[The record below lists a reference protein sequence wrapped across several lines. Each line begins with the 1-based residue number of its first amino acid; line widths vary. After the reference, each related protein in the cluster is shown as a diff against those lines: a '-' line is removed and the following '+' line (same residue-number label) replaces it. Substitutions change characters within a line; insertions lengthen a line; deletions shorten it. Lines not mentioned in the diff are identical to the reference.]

1 MKERNEKRPACKKGI
16 VPIVVLLTI
25 GFVVNIACG
34 IFYSAITPFMTANLN
49 PLLTGQKQ
57 VTTGQNLT
65 VEQAAEQSRAMAQ
78 ELVQEGAV
86 LLKDQD
92 NALPLAEGTAVN
104 LFGYGSVDPIYGGS
118 GSGASD
124 TSSNIDL
131 VTGLT
136 NAGFT
141 VNQELVDFYKKSGV
155 SRAAQ
160 KGFEGSNFTPAEVP
174 AAQYTDEL
182 LQNAKAFS
190 DVAIVTFSRVGG
202 EGGDLPQD
210 MYAAGYSKTDDGRH
224 YLELTQDEEDLL
236 ALIKAQGFGKVIVLV
251 NSSNAMELGFLE
263 DDAID
268 AALWIGSLGS
278 TGFNAVGEIL
288 SGKVNPSGRLS
299 DTYAY
304 DLTSSPAYWNAG
316 DFTYSNLNHHY
327 VEYAEG
333 IYVGYRFYETR
344 YVDNTTGL
352 CDEAAYAKAVQY
364 PFGYGLSYTTFE
376 QSIADYKTTD
386 SAIEMTV
393 EVKNT
398 GAVAGKDVVQV
409 YYTAPYTIGGI
420 EKSHVVLAGFA
431 KTDLLQPGASEK
443 VTITFAPENMASY
456 DETGAKA
463 YVLEAGTYQI
473 KLMNNA
479 HDVIDQREYEVPAT
493 ITYSGDN
500 ARSTDL
506 VAATNEFE
514 DVAQGQIQQYVSR
527 ADWEGTLPTARTD
540 GKTASAET
548 VAAKENTLVYE
559 NNDSDQPITMAD
571 HGLTLEDMTGLDYD
585 DPKWNDL
592 LEQLSVDDMTTMIA
606 NGGWSTPEIT
616 SVGKPATNDL
626 DGPAGI
632 NSLVSSLKGVSF
644 PSEVIVGSSWNTDLA
659 QRFGTAFGA
668 EAAANHVVGLYAPG
682 MNIHRTP
689 FSGRNFEYYSED
701 GLLSGKM
708 GAAMVQ
714 GVDSQGVYTYIKHFA
729 LNDQESNRLS
739 ISVWANE
746 QSIREIYLKPFE
758 LSVKEGGTTA
768 VMSSYSRL
776 GNTWAGASKA
786 LLTDV
791 LRNEWG
797 FHGMVVTD
805 SAMGNTNWMDVNL
818 AIRAGGDMMLCLMGV
833 NLDSSSNT
841 AQQAMRRAC
850 HNILYTQ
857 ANSIAIAAAVDNTPY
872 WLILLAIV
880 DSILLIAIVLL
891 ILKRIPAG
899 KKLGKGAKAGICV
912 GIAAVVALVFFRS
925 GSAPAAAAS
934 SESAA
939 ASETA
944 ESTAAP
950 AEEEVKDGVFM
961 ELSQT
966 DAGGWLGCHVYL
978 MQDGSYSV
986 TYDYNAENAGVESEK
1001 GTYEIGAD
1009 GTLTLTA
1016 EDGTVHTAA
1025 TAANADGT
1033 ISYTLEI
1040 TEGNTSVVCNPTG
1053 TLDPNAASAAPA
1065 EPVVEG
1071 LFMELSQT
1079 DAGGWLGCHVYLM
1092 QDGSYSVTY
1101 DYTADNTGIEGEKG
1115 TYAIGADGTLTLT
1128 AADGTEHTAA
1138 AAANAD
1144 GTISYTLE
1152 ITEPN
1157 TSVVCNPTG
1166 TLDPNAASAA
1176 PAEPAMEGLLVELS
1190 QKDADG
1196 WLGCHIYLMEDGT
1209 FSVAYD
1215 YTADNIGIEAA
1226 KGTYADN
1233 GDGTLTLT
1241 SDSGEEITVTVTD
1254 NGDGTKTYSAE
1265 VTEAN
1270 TSIVCNPTGK
1280 H

>member
-1 MKERNEKRPACKKGI
+1 MKERNEKRPPRKKGI
-16 VPIVVLLTI
+16 VPIAVLLTI
-25 GFVVNIACG
+25 GLVVNIACG
-34 IFYSAITPFMTANLN
+34 IFYSAITPFMTANFN

-57 VTTGQNLT
+57 VTTGQSLT

-86 LLKDQD
+86 LLKDQN

-174 AAQYTDEL
+174 AAQYTDTL

-190 DVAIVTFSRVGG
+190 DVAIVTISRVGG

-263 DDAID
+263 DDSID

-304 DLTSSPAYWNAG
+304 DLTTAPAYWNAG
-316 DFTYSNLNHHY
+316 DFTYSNLKHHY

-344 YVDNTTGL
+344 YVDNTTGV

-431 KTDLLQPGASEK
+431 KTSLLQPGASEK
-443 VTITFAPENMASY
+443 VTITFAPEDMASY

-473 KLMNNA
+473 KLMRNA

-514 DVAQGQIQQYVSR
+514 DVAQGQIKQYVSR

-548 VAAKENTLVYE
+548 VAAKENAPVYE
-559 NNDSDQPITMAD
+559 NNDSDQPITFAD

-592 LEQLSVDDMTTMIA
+592 LEQLSVDDMTNMIS
-606 NGGWSTPEIT
+606 NGGWSTPEVA

-632 NSLVSSLKGVSF
+632 NSLVSNLKGVSF

-805 SAMGNTNWMDVNL
+805 SAMGNTSWMDINL
-818 AIRAGGDMMLCLMGV
+818 ALRAGGDMMLCLMGV
-833 NLDSSSNT
+833 KLDSSSNT

-891 ILKRIPAG
+891 LLKRIPVS

-912 GIAAVVALVFFRS
+912 GIVAVVALVFWALFFRS

-934 SESAA
+934 SESVA

-944 ESTAAP
+944 ESTAAS
-950 AEEEVKDGVFM
+950 EEATDGLFM

-986 TYDYNAENAGVESEK
+986 TYDYNAENAGVEGEK

-1025 TAANADGT
+1025 AAANADGT
-1033 ISYTLEI
+1033 ISYTLEF
-1040 TEGNTSVVCNPTG
+1040 TESNTSVVCNPTG

-1065 EPVVEG
+1065 MEG
-1071 LFMELSQT
+1071 LFMELSQK

-1092 QDGSYSVTY
+1092 EDGSYSVTY
-1101 DYTADNTGIEGEKG
+1101 DYNAENAGVEGEKG
-1115 TYAIGADGTLTLT
+1115 TYEIGADGTLTLT
-1128 AADGTEHTAA
+1128 AEDGTVHTAA

-1152 ITEPN
+1152 FTESN

-1166 TLDPNAASAA
+1166 TLDPSAASAA
-1176 PAEPAMEGLLVELS
+1176 PAMEGLLVELS
-1190 QKDADG
+1190 QKDAGG

-1215 YTADNIGIEAA
+1215 YTADNTGIEAA
-1226 KGTYADN
+1226 KGTYVDN

-1241 SDSGEEITVTVTD
+1241 ADSGEEITVTVTD
-1254 NGDGTKTYSAE
+1254 NGDGTKTYAAE
-1265 VTEAN
+1265 VTEVN

-1280 H
+1280 R

>member
-1 MKERNEKRPACKKGI
+1 MKERNKERRTRKKGI
-16 VPIVVLLTI
+16 VPIAVLLTI
-25 GFVVNIACG
+25 GLVVNIACG
-34 IFYSAITPFMTANLN
+34 MFYSAITPFMTANLN

-57 VTTGQNLT
+57 VTTGQSLT

-86 LLKDQD
+86 LLKDQN

-136 NAGFT
+136 NAGFS

-174 AAQYTDEL
+174 AEKYTDTL

-190 DVAIVTFSRVGG
+190 DVAIVTISRVGG

-210 MYAAGYSKTDDGRH
+210 MYAAGYSKTDDGKH

-236 ALIKAQGFGKVIVLV
+236 ALVKAQGFDKVIVLI

-304 DLTSSPAYWNAG
+304 DLTSAPAYWNAG
-316 DFTYSNLNHHY
+316 DFTYANLKHHY

-344 YVDNTTGL
+344 YVDNTTGV

-431 KTDLLQPGASEK
+431 KTGLLQPGASEK
-443 VTITFAPENMASY
+443 VTITFAPEDMASY

-514 DVAQGQIQQYVSR
+514 DVAQGQIKQYVSR
-527 ADWEGTLPTARTD
+527 ADWEGTLPTTRTD
-540 GKTASAET
+540 GKAASPET
-548 VAAKENTLVYE
+548 VAAKENTPVYE
-559 NNDSDQPITMAD
+559 NNDSDQPITIAD

-592 LEQLSVDDMTTMIA
+592 LEQLSVDDMTNMIS
-606 NGGWSTPEIT
+606 NGGWSTPEVA

-632 NSLVSSLKGVSF
+632 NSLVSNLKGVSF

-805 SAMGNTNWMDVNL
+805 SAMGNTGWMDVNL

-833 NLDSSSNT
+833 KLDSSSNT

-891 ILKRIPAG
+891 ILKHIPAG

-912 GIAAVVALVFFRS
+912 GIVAVVALVFWAMFFRS
-925 GSAPAAAAS
+925 SSSAPTAAAS

-944 ESTAAP
+944 ESTAAS
-950 AEEEVKDGVFM
+950 EEAKDGVFM
-961 ELSQT
+961 ELSQK

-978 MQDGSYSV
+978 MEDGTYSVTYDYNAENTGVEGEKGTYQIGADGTLILTAEDGTVHTATAAANADGTITSTVEITESNTSVVCNPTGTFDPSAASAAPAMEGLLVELSQKDAGGWLGCHGYLMEDGSYTV
-986 TYDYNAENAGVESEK
+986 TYDYNAENAGVEGEK
-1001 GTYEIGAD
+1001 GTYE
-1009 GTLTLTA
+1009 
-1016 EDGTVHTAA
+1016 
-1025 TAANADGT
+1025 
-1033 ISYTLEI
+1033 
-1040 TEGNTSVVCNPTG
+1040 
-1053 TLDPNAASAAPA
+1053 
-1065 EPVVEG
+1065 
-1071 LFMELSQT
+1071 
-1079 DAGGWLGCHVYLM
+1079 
-1092 QDGSYSVTY
+1092 
-1101 DYTADNTGIEGEKG
+1101 
-1115 TYAIGADGTLTLT
+1115 IGADGTLTLT
-1128 AADGTEHTAA
+1128 AADGTEHTAT
-1138 AAANAD
+1138 AAANPD
-1144 GTISYTLE
+1144 GTITYTVEL
-1152 ITEPN
+1152 TEAN

-1166 TLDPNAASAA
+1166 TFDPSAAS
-1176 PAEPAMEGLLVELS
+1176 AEPAMEGLLVELS
-1190 QKDADG
+1190 QKDAGG
-1196 WLGCHIYLMEDGT
+1196 WLGCHIYLMEDGS
-1209 FSVAYD
+1209 FSVTYD
-1215 YTADNIGIEAA
+1215 YTADNTGIEAA

-1241 SDSGEEITVTVTD
+1241 ADSGDAITVTVTD
-1254 NGDGTKTYSAE
+1254 NGDGTKTYAAE

>member
-1 MKERNEKRPACKKGI
+1 MKERNEKRPPRKKGI
-16 VPIVVLLTI
+16 VPIAVLLTI
-25 GFVVNIACG
+25 GLVVNIACG
-34 IFYSAITPFMTANLN
+34 IFYSAITPFMTANFN

-57 VTTGQNLT
+57 VTTGQSLT

-86 LLKDQD
+86 LLKDQN

-131 VTGLT
+131 VTGLV

-174 AAQYTDEL
+174 AEKYTDTL

-190 DVAIVTFSRVGG
+190 DVAIVTISRVGG

-304 DLTSSPAYWNAG
+304 DLTTAPAYWNAG
-316 DFTYSNLNHHY
+316 DFTYSNLKHHY

-344 YVDNTTGL
+344 YVDNTTGV

-431 KTDLLQPGASEK
+431 KTSLLQPGASEK
-443 VTITFAPENMASY
+443 VTVTFAPEDMASY

-514 DVAQGQIQQYVSR
+514 DVAQGQIKQYVSR

-548 VAAKENTLVYE
+548 VAAKENTPVYE
-559 NNDSDQPITMAD
+559 NNDSDQPITIAD

-592 LEQLSVDDMTTMIA
+592 LEQLSVDDMTNMIS
-606 NGGWSTPEIT
+606 NGGWSTPEVA

-714 GVDSQGVYTYIKHFA
+714 GVGSQGVYTYIKHFA

-805 SAMGNTNWMDVNL
+805 SAMGNTSWMDINL
-818 AIRAGGDMMLCLMGV
+818 ALRAGGDMMLCLMGV
-833 NLDSSSNT
+833 KLDSSSNT

-912 GIAAVVALVFFRS
+912 GIAAVVALVFWAMFFRS
-925 GSAPAAAAS
+925 SSSSAPTAS

-944 ESTAAP
+944 ESTAAS
-950 AEEEVKDGVFM
+950 EEATDGLFM

-986 TYDYNAENAGVESEK
+986 TYDYNAENAGVEGEK

-1025 TAANADGT
+1025 AAANPDGT
-1033 ISYTLEI
+1033 ISYTLEF
-1040 TEGNTSVVCNPTG
+1040 TEANTSVVCNPTG
-1053 TLDPNAASAAPA
+1053 TFDPSAASAAPA
-1065 EPVVEG
+1065 MDG
-1071 LFMELSQT
+1071 LFMELSQK

-1092 QDGSYSVTY
+1092 EDGSYSVTY

-1115 TYAIGADGTLTLT
+1115 TYEIGADGTLTLT
-1128 AADGTEHTAA
+1128 AADGTVHTAA

-1152 ITEPN
+1152 FTEAN

-1166 TLDPNAASAA
+1166 TLDPSAASAA
-1176 PAEPAMEGLLVELS
+1176 PAMEGLLVELS
-1190 QKDADG
+1190 QKDAGG

-1215 YTADNIGIEAA
+1215 YTADNAGIEAA

-1241 SDSGEEITVTVTD
+1241 ADSGDEITVTVTD

-1265 VTEAN
+1265 MTEAN

-1280 H
+1280 R

>member
-1 MKERNEKRPACKKGI
+1 MKERNEKRPPRKKGI
-16 VPIVVLLTI
+16 VPIAVLLTI
-25 GFVVNIACG
+25 GLVVNIACG
-34 IFYSAITPFMTANLN
+34 IFYSAITPFMTANFN

-57 VTTGQNLT
+57 VTTGQSLT

-86 LLKDQD
+86 LLKDQN

-174 AAQYTDEL
+174 AAQYTDTL

-236 ALIKAQGFGKVIVLV
+236 ALIKAQGFGKVIVLI

-263 DDAID
+263 DDSID

-304 DLTSSPAYWNAG
+304 DLTTAPAYWNAG
-316 DFTYSNLNHHY
+316 DFTYANLKHHY

-344 YVDNTTGL
+344 YVDNTTGV

-431 KTDLLQPGASEK
+431 KTSLLQPGASEK
-443 VTITFAPENMASY
+443 VTITFAPEDMASY

-473 KLMNNA
+473 KLMHNA
-479 HDVIDQREYEVPAT
+479 HEVIDQREYEVPAT

-514 DVAQGQIQQYVSR
+514 DVAQGQIKQYVSR
-527 ADWEGTLPTARTD
+527 ADWDGTLPTTRTD

-548 VAAKENTLVYE
+548 VAAKENTPVYE
-559 NNDSDQPITMAD
+559 NNDSDQPITIAD

-592 LEQLSVDDMTTMIA
+592 LEQLSVDDMTNMIA

-714 GVDSQGVYTYIKHFA
+714 GLSSQGVYSYIKHFA

-805 SAMGNTNWMDVNL
+805 SAMGNTSWMDINL
-818 AIRAGGDMMLCLMGV
+818 ALRAGGDMMLCLMGV
-833 NLDSSSNT
+833 KLDSSSNT

-912 GIAAVVALVFFRS
+912 GIAAVVALVFWAMFFRS
-925 GSAPAAAAS
+925 SSVSVATAS

-939 ASETA
+939 SSETA
-944 ESTAAP
+944 ESTAAS
-950 AEEEVKDGVFM
+950 EEA
-961 ELSQT
+961 T
-966 DAGGWLGCHVYL
+966 D
-978 MQDGSYSV
+978 
-986 TYDYNAENAGVESEK
+986 
-1001 GTYEIGAD
+1001 
-1009 GTLTLTA
+1009 
-1016 EDGTVHTAA
+1016 
-1025 TAANADGT
+1025 
-1033 ISYTLEI
+1033 
-1040 TEGNTSVVCNPTG
+1040 
-1053 TLDPNAASAAPA
+1053 
-1065 EPVVEG
+1065 G

-1092 QDGSYSVTY
+1092 QDGSYTVTYDYNAENAGVEGEKGTYEIGADGTLTLTAEDGTVHTAAAAANADGTISYTLEFTEANTSVVCNPTGTLDPSAASAAPAMDGLFMELSQKDAGGWLGCHVYLMQDGSYTVTY

-1115 TYAIGADGTLTLT
+1115 TYEIGADGTLTLT
-1128 AADGTEHTAA
+1128 AEDGTVHTAA

-1144 GTISYTLE
+1144 GTISYTME
-1152 ITEPN
+1152 ITESN

-1166 TLDPNAASAA
+1166 TLDPSAASAA
-1176 PAEPAMEGLLVELS
+1176 PAMEGLLVELS
-1190 QKDADG
+1190 QKDAGG

-1215 YTADNIGIEAA
+1215 YTADNAGIEAA
-1226 KGTYADN
+1226 KGIYVDN

-1241 SDSGEEITVTVTD
+1241 ADSGDEITVTVTD
-1254 NGDGTKTYSAE
+1254 NGDGTKTYAAE

-1280 H
+1280 R

>member
-1 MKERNEKRPACKKGI
+1 MKERNEKRPGRKKGI
-16 VPIVVLLTI
+16 IPIAVLLTI
-25 GFVVNIACG
+25 GLVVNIACG
-34 IFYSAITPFMTANLN
+34 MFYSAITPFMTANLN

-57 VTTGQNLT
+57 VTTGQSLT
-65 VEQAAEQSRAMAQ
+65 VEQAADQSRAMAQ
-78 ELVQEGAV
+78 ELVREGAV
-86 LLKDQD
+86 LLKDQN

-136 NAGFT
+136 NAGFS

-174 AAQYTDEL
+174 AEKYTDTL

-190 DVAIVTFSRVGG
+190 DVAIVTISRVGG

-236 ALIKAQGFGKVIVLV
+236 ALVKAQGFDKVIVLI

-263 DDAID
+263 DDSID

-304 DLTSSPAYWNAG
+304 DLTSAPAYWNAG
-316 DFTYSNLNHHY
+316 DFTYANLKHHY

-344 YVDNTTGL
+344 YVDNTTGV

-431 KTDLLQPGASEK
+431 KTGLLEPGASEK
-443 VTITFAPENMASY
+443 VTITFAPEDMASY

-493 ITYSGDN
+493 ITYSGEN

-514 DVAQGQIQQYVSR
+514 DVAQGQITQYVSR
-527 ADWEGTLPTARTD
+527 ADWEGTPPTARTD

-548 VAAKENTLVYE
+548 IAAKENAPVYE
-559 NNDSDQPITMAD
+559 NNDSDQPITIAD

-592 LEQLSVDDMTTMIA
+592 LEQLSVDDMTNMIS
-606 NGGWSTPEIT
+606 NGGWSTPEVA

-632 NSLVSSLKGVSF
+632 NSLVSNLKGVSF

-714 GVDSQGVYTYIKHFA
+714 GVDSQGVYTYVKHFA

-805 SAMGNTNWMDVNL
+805 SAMGNTSWMDVNL

-833 NLDSSSNT
+833 KLDSSSNT

-899 KKLGKGAKAGICV
+899 KKLGKGAKVGICV
-912 GIAAVVALVFFRS
+912 GIVAVVALVFWAMFFRS
-925 GSAPAAAAS
+925 SVTTAATS

-939 ASETA
+939 VSETA
-944 ESTAAP
+944 ESTAAS
-950 AEEEVKDGVFM
+950 EEAKD
-961 ELSQT
+961 
-966 DAGGWLGCHVYL
+966 
-978 MQDGSYSV
+978 
-986 TYDYNAENAGVESEK
+986 
-1001 GTYEIGAD
+1001 
-1009 GTLTLTA
+1009 
-1016 EDGTVHTAA
+1016 
-1025 TAANADGT
+1025 
-1033 ISYTLEI
+1033 
-1040 TEGNTSVVCNPTG
+1040 
-1053 TLDPNAASAAPA
+1053 
-1065 EPVVEG
+1065 G

-1092 QDGSYSVTY
+1092 EDGSYSVTYDYNAENAGVEGEKGTYQIGADGTLTLTAEDGTVHTAAAAANADGTISYTLEFTEANTSVVCNPTGTLDPSASSAAPAMEGLFMELSQKDAGGWLGCHVYLMQDGSYTVTY

-1115 TYAIGADGTLTLT
+1115 IYQIGADGTLTLT

-1152 ITEPN
+1152 FTEAN

-1166 TLDPNAASAA
+1166 TLDPSASSAA
-1176 PAEPAMEGLLVELS
+1176 PAMEGLFMELS
-1190 QKDADG
+1190 QKDAGG
-1196 WLGCHIYLMEDGT
+1196 WLGCHVYLMEDGT

-1215 YTADNIGIEAA
+1215 YTADNTGIEAA
-1226 KGTYADN
+1226 KGTYVDN

-1241 SDSGEEITVTVTD
+1241 ADSGDEITVTVTD

>member
-1 MKERNEKRPACKKGI
+1 MKERNEKRPARKKGI
-16 VPIVVLLTI
+16 VPIAVLLTI
-25 GFVVNIACG
+25 GLVVNIACG

-49 PLLTGQKQ
+49 PILTGQKQ
-57 VTTGQNLT
+57 VTTGQSLT
-65 VEQAAEQSRAMAQ
+65 VEQAAEQSRTMAQ

-86 LLKDQD
+86 LLKNES

-124 TSSNIDL
+124 TSANIDL

-174 AAQYTDEL
+174 ADKYSDTL

-224 YLELTQDEEDLL
+224 YLELTQDEQDLL
-236 ALIKAQGFGKVIVLV
+236 ALIKAQGFGKVIVLI
-251 NSSNAMELGFLE
+251 NSSNAMELSFLE
-263 DDAID
+263 DSGID

-304 DLTSSPAYWNAG
+304 DLTTAPAYWNAG
-316 DFTYSNLNHHY
+316 DFTYANLNHHY

-344 YVDNTTGL
+344 YVDNTTGV

-376 QSIADYKTTD
+376 QSITDYKTTD

-431 KTDLLQPGASEK
+431 KTSLLQPGASEK
-443 VTITFAPENMASY
+443 VTSTFAPEDMASY

-479 HDVIDQREYEVPAT
+479 HEVIDQREYEVPAT

-514 DVAQGQIQQYVSR
+514 DVAQGQIKQYVSR

-548 VAAKENTLVYE
+548 VAAKENAPVYE
-559 NNDSDQPITMAD
+559 NNDSDQPITIAD
-571 HGLTLEDMTGLDYD
+571 HGLTLEDMAGLDYN

-592 LEQLSVDDMTTMIA
+592 LEQLSVDDMTNMIS
-606 NGGWSTPEIT
+606 NGGWSTPEVA

-714 GVDSQGVYTYIKHFA
+714 GLSSQGVYSYIKHFA

-746 QSIREIYLKPFE
+746 QSMREVYLKPFE
-758 LSVKEGGTTA
+758 LSVKEGNTTA

-797 FHGMVVTD
+797 FKGMVVTD
-805 SAMGNTNWMDVNL
+805 SAMGNTSWMDINL
-818 AIRAGGDMMLCLMGV
+818 ALRAGGDMMLCLMGV
-833 NLDSSSNT
+833 KLDSSSNT

-857 ANSIAIAAAVDNTPY
+857 ANSIAVAAAVDNTPY

-912 GIAAVVALVFFRS
+912 GIVAVVALVFWAMFFRS

-944 ESTAAP
+944 ESIAAS
-950 AEEEVKDGVFM
+950 AETEEAKDGLFM

-978 MQDGSYSV
+978 MEDGSYSV
-986 TYDYNAENAGVESEK
+986 TYDYNAENAGVEGEK

-1016 EDGTVHTAA
+1016 EDSTVHTAPA
-1025 TAANADGT
+1025 AANADGT
-1033 ISYTLEI
+1033 ISYTLEF
-1040 TEGNTSVVCNPTG
+1040 TESNTSVVCNPTG

-1065 EPVVEG
+1065 MDG
-1071 LFMELSQT
+1071 LFMELSQK
-1079 DAGGWLGCHVYLM
+1079 DAGGWMGCHVYLM
-1092 QDGSYSVTY
+1092 DDGSYSVTY

-1115 TYAIGADGTLTLT
+1115 TYEIGADGTLTMT
-1128 AADGTEHTAA
+1128 AEDGTVHTAPA
-1138 AAANAD
+1138 VANAD
-1144 GTISYTLE
+1144 GTISYTVEL
-1152 ITEPN
+1152 TEAN

-1176 PAEPAMEGLLVELS
+1176 SAMEGLLVELS
-1190 QKDADG
+1190 QKDAGG
-1196 WLGCHIYLMEDGT
+1196 WLGCHVYLMEDGT

-1215 YTADNIGIEAA
+1215 YTADNAGIEAA

-1233 GDGTLTLT
+1233 ADGTLTLT
-1241 SDSGEEITVTVTD
+1241 ADSGDEITVTVTE
-1254 NGDGTKTYSAE
+1254 NSDGTKTYAAE
-1265 VTEAN
+1265 PTEAN

-1280 H
+1280 R

>member
-1 MKERNEKRPACKKGI
+1 MKERNEKRPPRKKGI
-16 VPIVVLLTI
+16 VPIAVLLTI
-25 GFVVNIACG
+25 GLVVNIACG
-34 IFYSAITPFMTANLN
+34 IFYSAITPFMTANFN

-57 VTTGQNLT
+57 VTTGQSLT

-174 AAQYTDEL
+174 AAQYTDTL

-190 DVAIVTFSRVGG
+190 DVAIVTISRVGG

-304 DLTSSPAYWNAG
+304 DLTTAPAYWNAG
-316 DFTYSNLNHHY
+316 DFTYSNLKHHY

-431 KTDLLQPGASEK
+431 KTSLLQPGASEK
-443 VTITFAPENMASY
+443 VTVTFASEDMASY

-479 HDVIDQREYEVPAT
+479 HEVIDQREYEVPAT

-514 DVAQGQIQQYVSR
+514 DVAQGQIKQYVSR
-527 ADWEGTLPTARTD
+527 ADWEGTLPTTRTD
-540 GKTASAET
+540 GKAASPET
-548 VAAKENTLVYE
+548 VAAKENTPVYE
-559 NNDSDQPITMAD
+559 NNDSDQPITIAD

-592 LEQLSVDDMTTMIA
+592 LEQLSVDDMTNMIS
-606 NGGWSTPEIT
+606 NGGWSTPEVA

-805 SAMGNTNWMDVNL
+805 SAMGNTSWMDINL
-818 AIRAGGDMMLCLMGV
+818 ALRAGGDMMLCLMGV
-833 NLDSSSNT
+833 KLDSSSNT

-912 GIAAVVALVFFRS
+912 GIAAVVALVFWAMFFRS
-925 GSAPAAAAS
+925 SSVSVATAC

-944 ESTAAP
+944 ESTAASEK
-950 AEEEVKDGVFM
+950 ATDGLFM

-986 TYDYNAENAGVESEK
+986 TYDYNAENAGVEGEK

-1016 EDGTVHTAA
+1016 ADGTVQTAA
-1025 TAANADGT
+1025 AAANVDGT
-1033 ISYTLEI
+1033 ISYTLEF
-1040 TEGNTSVVCNPTG
+1040 TEANTSVVCNPTG
-1053 TLDPNAASAAPA
+1053 TLDPSAASAAPA
-1065 EPVVEG
+1065 MDG
-1071 LFMELSQT
+1071 LFMELSQK

-1092 QDGSYSVTY
+1092 QDGSYTVTY

-1115 TYAIGADGTLTLT
+1115 TYEIGADGTLTLT
-1128 AADGTEHTAA
+1128 AADGTVQTAA
-1138 AAANAD
+1138 AAANVD

-1152 ITEPN
+1152 FTEAN

-1166 TLDPNAASAA
+1166 TFDPSAVSAA
-1176 PAEPAMEGLLVELS
+1176 PAMDGLFMELS
-1190 QKDADG
+1190 QKDAGG

-1215 YTADNIGIEAA
+1215 YTADNAGIEAA

-1241 SDSGEEITVTVTD
+1241 ADSGEEITVTVTD
-1254 NGDGTKTYSAE
+1254 NGDGTKTYAAE
-1265 VTEAN
+1265 VTEVN

-1280 H
+1280 R

>member
-1 MKERNEKRPACKKGI
+1 MKERNEKRPPRKKGI
-16 VPIVVLLTI
+16 VPIAVLLTI
-25 GFVVNIACG
+25 GLVVNIACG
-34 IFYSAITPFMTANLN
+34 IFYSAITPFMTANFN

-57 VTTGQNLT
+57 VTTGQSLT

-86 LLKDQD
+86 LLKDQN

-174 AAQYTDEL
+174 AAQYTDTL

-190 DVAIVTFSRVGG
+190 DVAIVTISRVGG

-236 ALIKAQGFGKVIVLV
+236 ALIKAQGFSKVIVLV

-263 DDAID
+263 DDSID

-304 DLTSSPAYWNAG
+304 DLTTAPAYWNAG

-344 YVDNTTGL
+344 YVDNTTGV

-431 KTDLLQPGASEK
+431 KTSLLQPGASEK
-443 VTITFAPENMASY
+443 VTVTFAPEDMASY

-473 KLMNNA
+473 KLMRNA
-479 HDVIDQREYEVPAT
+479 HEVIDQREYEVPAT

-514 DVAQGQIQQYVSR
+514 DVAQGQIKQYVSR
-527 ADWEGTLPTARTD
+527 ADWEGTLSTTRTD

-548 VAAKENTLVYE
+548 VAAKENTPVYE
-559 NNDSDQPITMAD
+559 NNDSDQPITFAD

-585 DPKWNDL
+585 DSKWDDL
-592 LEQLSVDDMTTMIA
+592 LEQLSVDDMTNMIS
-606 NGGWSTPEIT
+606 NGGWSTPEVA

-805 SAMGNTNWMDVNL
+805 SAMGNTSWMDINL
-818 AIRAGGDMMLCLMGV
+818 ALRAGGDMMLCLMGV
-833 NLDSSSNT
+833 KLDSSSNT

-891 ILKRIPAG
+891 ILKRIPTG

-912 GIAAVVALVFFRS
+912 GIAAVVALVFWAMFFRS
-925 GSAPAAAAS
+925 SSVSVATAS

-944 ESTAAP
+944 ESTAAS
-950 AEEEVKDGVFM
+950 EEATDGLFM

-986 TYDYNAENAGVESEK
+986 TYDYNAENAGVEGEKGTYEIGADGTLTLTAADGTVQTAAAAANADGTISYTLEFTEANTSVVCNPTGTFDPSAASAAPAMEGLFMELSQKDTGGWLGCHVYLMQDGSYTVTYDYTADNTGIEGEK

-1016 EDGTVHTAA
+1016 EDGMV
-1025 TAANADGT
+1025 
-1033 ISYTLEI
+1033 
-1040 TEGNTSVVCNPTG
+1040 
-1053 TLDPNAASAAPA
+1053 
-1065 EPVVEG
+1065 
-1071 LFMELSQT
+1071 
-1079 DAGGWLGCHVYLM
+1079 
-1092 QDGSYSVTY
+1092 
-1101 DYTADNTGIEGEKG
+1101 
-1115 TYAIGADGTLTLT
+1115 
-1128 AADGTEHTAA
+1128 HTAA

-1152 ITEPN
+1152 FTEAN

-1166 TLDPNAASAA
+1166 TLDTSAASAA
-1176 PAEPAMEGLLVELS
+1176 PAMEGLLVELS
-1190 QKDADG
+1190 QKDAGG
-1196 WLGCHIYLMEDGT
+1196 WLGCHIYLMKDGT

-1215 YTADNIGIEAA
+1215 YTADNAGIEAA
-1226 KGTYADN
+1226 KGTYVDN

-1241 SDSGEEITVTVTD
+1241 ADSGEEITVTVTD
-1254 NGDGTKTYSAE
+1254 NGDDTQTYSAE
-1265 VTEAN
+1265 VTEIN

-1280 H
+1280 R

>member
-1 MKERNEKRPACKKGI
+1 MKERNEKRPPRKKGI
-16 VPIVVLLTI
+16 VPIAVLLTI
-25 GFVVNIACG
+25 GLVVNIACG
-34 IFYSAITPFMTANLN
+34 IFYSAITPFMTANFN

-57 VTTGQNLT
+57 VTTGQSLT

-86 LLKDQD
+86 LLKDQN

-174 AAQYTDEL
+174 AAQYTDTL

-190 DVAIVTFSRVGG
+190 DVAIVTISRVGG

-236 ALIKAQGFGKVIVLV
+236 ALIKAQGFGKVIVLI

-263 DDAID
+263 DDSID

-304 DLTSSPAYWNAG
+304 DLTTAPAYWNAG

-344 YVDNTTGL
+344 YVDNTTGV

-398 GAVAGKDVVQV
+398 GAMAGKDVVQV

-431 KTDLLQPGASEK
+431 KTSLLQPGASEK
-443 VTITFAPENMASY
+443 VTVTFAPEDMASY

-479 HDVIDQREYEVPAT
+479 HEVIDQREYEVTAT
-493 ITYSGDN
+493 ITYSGEN

-514 DVAQGQIQQYVSR
+514 DVAQGQIKQYVSR
-527 ADWEGTLPTARTD
+527 ADWEGTLPTTRTD

-548 VAAKENTLVYE
+548 VAAKENTPVYE
-559 NNDSDQPITMAD
+559 NNDSDQPITIAD

-592 LEQLSVDDMTTMIA
+592 LEQLSVDDMTNMIS
-606 NGGWSTPEIT
+606 NGGWSTPEVA

-805 SAMGNTNWMDVNL
+805 SAMGNTSWMDINL
-818 AIRAGGDMMLCLMGV
+818 ALRAGGDMMLCLMGV
-833 NLDSSSNT
+833 KLDSSSNT

-912 GIAAVVALVFFRS
+912 GIVAVVALVFWAMFFRS
-925 GSAPAAAAS
+925 SSVSVATAS

-944 ESTAAP
+944 ESTAAS
-950 AEEEVKDGVFM
+950 EEA
-961 ELSQT
+961 T
-966 DAGGWLGCHVYL
+966 D
-978 MQDGSYSV
+978 
-986 TYDYNAENAGVESEK
+986 
-1001 GTYEIGAD
+1001 
-1009 GTLTLTA
+1009 
-1016 EDGTVHTAA
+1016 
-1025 TAANADGT
+1025 
-1033 ISYTLEI
+1033 
-1040 TEGNTSVVCNPTG
+1040 
-1053 TLDPNAASAAPA
+1053 
-1065 EPVVEG
+1065 G

-1092 QDGSYSVTY
+1092 QDGSYTVTYDYNAENAGVEGEKGTYEIGADGTLTLTAEDGTVHTAAAAANADGTISYTLEFTEANTSVVCNPTGTFDPSAVSAAPAMDGLFMELSQKDAGGWLGCHVYLMQDGSYTVTY

-1115 TYAIGADGTLTLT
+1115 TYEIGADGTLTLT
-1128 AADGTEHTAA
+1128 AADGTVHTAA
-1138 AAANAD
+1138 ATANAD

-1152 ITEPN
+1152 ITESN

-1166 TLDPNAASAA
+1166 TLDPSAASAA
-1176 PAEPAMEGLLVELS
+1176 PAMDGLLVELS
-1190 QKDADG
+1190 QKDAGG

-1215 YTADNIGIEAA
+1215 YTADNAGIEAA

-1241 SDSGEEITVTVTD
+1241 ADSGDEITVTVTD
-1254 NGDGTKTYSAE
+1254 NGDGTKTYAAE
-1265 VTEAN
+1265 VTEVN

-1280 H
+1280 R

>member
-1 MKERNEKRPACKKGI
+1 MKERNEKRPSRKKGI
-16 VPIVVLLTI
+16 VPIAVLLTI
-25 GFVVNIACG
+25 GLVVNIACG
-34 IFYSAITPFMTANLN
+34 IFYSAITPFMTANFN

-57 VTTGQNLT
+57 VTTGQSLT
-65 VEQAAEQSRAMAQ
+65 VEQAADQSRAMAQ

-86 LLKDQD
+86 LLKDQN

-131 VTGLT
+131 VTGLV

-190 DVAIVTFSRVGG
+190 DVAIVTISRVGG

-236 ALIKAQGFGKVIVLV
+236 ALIKAQGFGKVIVLI

-263 DDAID
+263 DDSID

-304 DLTSSPAYWNAG
+304 DLTTAPAYWNAG
-316 DFTYSNLNHHY
+316 DFTYSNLKHHY

-344 YVDNTTGL
+344 YVDNTTGV

-376 QSIADYKTTD
+376 QSIADYKTSD

-431 KTDLLQPGASEK
+431 KTSLLEPGASEK
-443 VTITFAPENMASY
+443 VTITFAPEDMASY

-493 ITYSGDN
+493 ITYSGEN

-514 DVAQGQIQQYVSR
+514 DVAQGQIQKYVSR
-527 ADWEGTLPTARTD
+527 ADWEGTLPTTRTD

-548 VAAKENTLVYE
+548 VAAKENTPVYE
-559 NNDSDQPITMAD
+559 NNDSDQPITVAD
-571 HGLTLEDMTGLDYD
+571 HGLTLEDMTGLEYD

-592 LEQLSVDDMTTMIA
+592 LEQLSVDDMTNMIS
-606 NGGWSTPEIT
+606 NGGWSTPEVA

-714 GVDSQGVYTYIKHFA
+714 GVGSQGVYTYIKHFA

-805 SAMGNTNWMDVNL
+805 SAMGNTSWMDINL
-818 AIRAGGDMMLCLMGV
+818 ALRAGGDMMLCLMGV
-833 NLDSSSNT
+833 KLDSSSNT

-899 KKLGKGAKAGICV
+899 KKLGKGPKAGICV
-912 GIAAVVALVFFRS
+912 GIVAVVALVFWAMFFRS
-925 GSAPAAAAS
+925 SVTTAATS

-939 ASETA
+939 SSETA
-944 ESTAAP
+944 ESTAAS
-950 AEEEVKDGVFM
+950 EEAKDGLFM

-978 MQDGSYSV
+978 MQDGSYTV
-986 TYDYNAENAGVESEK
+986 TYDYNAENADVESEK

-1025 TAANADGT
+1025 AAANPDGT
-1033 ISYTLEI
+1033 ISYTLEF
-1040 TEGNTSVVCNPTG
+1040 TESNTSVVCNPTG

-1065 EPVVEG
+1065 MDG

-1092 QDGSYSVTY
+1092 EDGSYSVTY
-1101 DYTADNTGIEGEKG
+1101 DYNAENAGVEGEKG

-1128 AADGTEHTAA
+1128 AADGTAHTAA
-1138 AAANAD
+1138 AAANPD

-1152 ITEPN
+1152 ITESN

-1166 TLDPNAASAA
+1166 TLDPNASSAA
-1176 PAEPAMEGLLVELS
+1176 PAMEGLLVELS
-1190 QKDADG
+1190 QKDAGG
-1196 WLGCHIYLMEDGT
+1196 WLGCHVYLMEDGT

-1215 YTADNIGIEAA
+1215 YTADNAGIEAA
-1226 KGTYADN
+1226 KGTYAEN
-1233 GDGTLTLT
+1233 ADGTLTLT
-1241 SDSGEEITVTVTD
+1241 ADSGEEITVTVTD

-1280 H
+1280 R

>member
-1 MKERNEKRPACKKGI
+1 MKERNEKRPPRKKGI
-16 VPIVVLLTI
+16 VPIAVLLTI
-25 GFVVNIACG
+25 GLVVNIACG
-34 IFYSAITPFMTANLN
+34 IFYSAITPFMTANFN

-57 VTTGQNLT
+57 VTTGQSLT

-86 LLKDQD
+86 LLKDQN

-174 AAQYTDEL
+174 AAQYTDTL
-182 LQNAKAFS
+182 LQNAKDFS
-190 DVAIVTFSRVGG
+190 DVAIVTISRVGG

-236 ALIKAQGFGKVIVLV
+236 ALIKAQGFSKVIVLV

-263 DDAID
+263 DDSID

-288 SGKVNPSGRLS
+288 SGRVNPSGRLS

-304 DLTSSPAYWNAG
+304 DLTTAPAYWNAG
-316 DFTYSNLNHHY
+316 DFTYSNLKHHY

-344 YVDNTTGL
+344 YVDNTTGV

-409 YYTAPYTIGGI
+409 YYTAPYTVGGI

-431 KTDLLQPGASEK
+431 KTSLLQPGASEK
-443 VTITFAPENMASY
+443 VTVTFAPEDMASY

-479 HDVIDQREYEVPAT
+479 HEVIDQREYEVPAT

-514 DVAQGQIQQYVSR
+514 DVAQGQIKQYVSR

-548 VAAKENTLVYE
+548 VAAKENTPVYE
-559 NNDSDQPITMAD
+559 NNDSDQPITIAD

-592 LEQLSVDDMTTMIA
+592 LEQLSVDDMTNMIS
-606 NGGWSTPEIT
+606 NGGWSTPEVA

-805 SAMGNTNWMDVNL
+805 SAMGNTSWMDINL
-818 AIRAGGDMMLCLMGV
+818 ALRAGGDMMLCLMGV
-833 NLDSSSNT
+833 KLDSSSNT

-912 GIAAVVALVFFRS
+912 GIAAVVALVFWAMFFRS
-925 GSAPAAAAS
+925 STTTAATS

-939 ASETA
+939 VSETA
-944 ESTAAP
+944 ESTAAS
-950 AEEEVKDGVFM
+950 EEATDGLFM

-986 TYDYNAENAGVESEK
+986 TYDYNAENAGVEGEK

-1025 TAANADGT
+1025 AAANPDGT
-1033 ISYTLEI
+1033 ISYTLEF
-1040 TEGNTSVVCNPTG
+1040 TEANTSVVCNPTG
-1053 TLDPNAASAAPA
+1053 TFDPSAASAAPA
-1065 EPVVEG
+1065 MDG
-1071 LFMELSQT
+1071 LFMELSQK

-1092 QDGSYSVTY
+1092 EDGSYSVTY

-1115 TYAIGADGTLTLT
+1115 TYEICADGTLTLT
-1128 AADGTEHTAA
+1128 AADGTVHTAA

-1152 ITEPN
+1152 FTEAN

-1166 TLDPNAASAA
+1166 TLDPSAASAA
-1176 PAEPAMEGLLVELS
+1176 PAMEGLLVELS
-1190 QKDADG
+1190 QKDAGG

-1215 YTADNIGIEAA
+1215 YTADNAGIEAA

-1241 SDSGEEITVTVTD
+1241 ADSGDEITVTVTD

-1265 VTEAN
+1265 MTEAN

-1280 H
+1280 R

>member
-1 MKERNEKRPACKKGI
+1 MKERNKERRARRKGI
-16 VPIVVLLTI
+16 VPIAVLLTI
-25 GFVVNIACG
+25 GLVVNIACG
-34 IFYSAITPFMTANLN
+34 MFYSAITPFMTANLN

-57 VTTGQNLT
+57 VTTGQSLT
-65 VEQAAEQSRAMAQ
+65 VEQAADQSRAMAQ

-86 LLKDQD
+86 LLKDQN

-136 NAGFT
+136 NAGFS

-174 AAQYTDEL
+174 AEKYTDTL

-190 DVAIVTFSRVGG
+190 DVAIVTISRVGG

-210 MYAAGYSKTDDGRH
+210 MYAAGYSKTDDGKH

-236 ALIKAQGFGKVIVLV
+236 ALVKAQGFDKVIVLI

-263 DDAID
+263 DDSID

-304 DLTSSPAYWNAG
+304 DLTTAPAYWNAG
-316 DFTYSNLNHHY
+316 DFTYANLKHHY

-344 YVDNTTGL
+344 YVDNTTGV

-376 QSIADYKTTD
+376 QSIADYKTSD

-431 KTDLLQPGASEK
+431 KTGLLQPGASEK
-443 VTITFAPENMASY
+443 VTITFAPEDMASY

-473 KLMNNA
+473 KLMHNA
-479 HDVIDQREYEVPAT
+479 HEVIDQREYEVPAT

-514 DVAQGQIQQYVSR
+514 DVAQGQIKQYVSR
-527 ADWEGTLPTARTD
+527 ADWEGTLPTTRTD
-540 GKTASAET
+540 GKTASPET
-548 VAAKENTLVYE
+548 VAAKENASVYE
-559 NNDSDQPITMAD
+559 NNDSDQPITIAD

-592 LEQLSVDDMTTMIA
+592 LEQLSVDDMTSMIS
-606 NGGWSTPEIT
+606 NGGWSTPEVA

-632 NSLVSSLKGVSF
+632 NSLVSNLKGVSF

-805 SAMGNTNWMDVNL
+805 SAMGNTGWMDVNL

-833 NLDSSSNT
+833 KLDSSSNT

-912 GIAAVVALVFFRS
+912 GIVALVALVFWTMFFRS
-925 GSAPAAAAS
+925 SSSAPTAAAS

-944 ESTAAP
+944 ESTAAS
-950 AEEEVKDGVFM
+950 EEAKDGVFM

-978 MQDGSYSV
+978 MEDGSYTV
-986 TYDYNAENAGVESEK
+986 TYDYNAENAGVEGER

-1016 EDGTVHTAA
+1016 EDGTVHTATA
-1025 TAANADGT
+1025 AANADGT
-1033 ISYTLEI
+1033 ITYTVEL
-1040 TEGNTSVVCNPTG
+1040 TEANTSVVCNPTG
-1053 TLDPNAASAAPA
+1053 TFDPSAASAA
-1065 EPVVEG
+1065 
-1071 LFMELSQT
+1071 
-1079 DAGGWLGCHVYLM
+1079 
-1092 QDGSYSVTY
+1092 
-1101 DYTADNTGIEGEKG
+1101 
-1115 TYAIGADGTLTLT
+1115 
-1128 AADGTEHTAA
+1128 
-1138 AAANAD
+1138 
-1144 GTISYTLE
+1144 
-1152 ITEPN
+1152 
-1157 TSVVCNPTG
+1157 
-1166 TLDPNAASAA
+1166 
-1176 PAEPAMEGLLVELS
+1176 PAMEGLLVELS
-1190 QKDADG
+1190 QKDAGGWLGCHVYLMEDGSYTVTYDYNAENAGVEGERGTYEIGADGTLTLTAEDGTVHTATAAANADGTITYTVELTEANTSVVCNPTGTFDPSAASAAPAMEGLLVELSQKDAGG
-1196 WLGCHIYLMEDGT
+1196 WLGCHIYLMEDGS
-1209 FSVAYD
+1209 FSVTYD
-1215 YTADNIGIEAA
+1215 YTADNTGIEAA

-1241 SDSGEEITVTVTD
+1241 ADSGDAITVTVTD
-1254 NGDGTKTYSAE
+1254 NGDGTKTYAAE

>member
-1 MKERNEKRPACKKGI
+1 MKERNEKRPPRKKGI
-16 VPIVVLLTI
+16 VPIAVLLTI
-25 GFVVNIACG
+25 GLVVNIACG
-34 IFYSAITPFMTANLN
+34 IFYSAITPFMTANFN

-57 VTTGQNLT
+57 VTTGQSLT

-86 LLKDQD
+86 LLKDQN

-174 AAQYTDEL
+174 AAQYTDTL

-190 DVAIVTFSRVGG
+190 DVAIVTISRVGG

-236 ALIKAQGFGKVIVLV
+236 ALIKAQGFGKVIVLI

-263 DDAID
+263 DDSID

-304 DLTSSPAYWNAG
+304 DLTTAPAYWNAG
-316 DFTYSNLNHHY
+316 DFTYSNLKHHY

-344 YVDNTTGL
+344 YVDNTTGV

-409 YYTAPYTIGGI
+409 YYTEPYTVGGI

-431 KTDLLQPGASEK
+431 KTSLLQPGASEK
-443 VTITFAPENMASY
+443 VTVTFAPEDMASY

-479 HDVIDQREYEVPAT
+479 HEVIDQREYEVPAT
-493 ITYSGDN
+493 ITYSGEN

-514 DVAQGQIQQYVSR
+514 DVAQGQIKQYVSR
-527 ADWEGTLPTARTD
+527 ADWEGTLPTTRTD

-548 VAAKENTLVYE
+548 VAAKENTPVYE
-559 NNDSDQPITMAD
+559 NNDSDQPITIAD

-592 LEQLSVDDMTTMIA
+592 LEQLSVDDMTNMIS
-606 NGGWSTPEIT
+606 NGGWSTPEVA

-714 GVDSQGVYTYIKHFA
+714 GVGSQGVYTYIKHFA

-805 SAMGNTNWMDVNL
+805 SAMGNTSWMDINL
-818 AIRAGGDMMLCLMGV
+818 ALRAGGDMMLCLMGV
-833 NLDSSSNT
+833 KLDSSSNT

-891 ILKRIPAG
+891 LLKRIPAG

-912 GIAAVVALVFFRS
+912 GIAAVVALVFWAMFFRS
-925 GSAPAAAAS
+925 DSVSAAAS

-939 ASETA
+939 SSETA
-944 ESTAAP
+944 ESTAAS
-950 AEEEVKDGVFM
+950 EEATDGLFM

-986 TYDYNAENAGVESEK
+986 TYDYNAENAGVEGEK

-1025 TAANADGT
+1025 AAANADGTISYTLEFTEANTSVVCNPTGTFDPSAASAAPAMDGLFMELSQKDAGGWLGCHVYLMEDGSYTVTYDYTADNTGIEGEKGTYEIGADGTLTLTAEDGTVHTAAAAANADGT

-1040 TEGNTSVVCNPTG
+1040 TESNTSVVCNPTG

-1065 EPVVEG
+1065 
-1071 LFMELSQT
+1071 
-1079 DAGGWLGCHVYLM
+1079 
-1092 QDGSYSVTY
+1092 
-1101 DYTADNTGIEGEKG
+1101 
-1115 TYAIGADGTLTLT
+1115 
-1128 AADGTEHTAA
+1128 
-1138 AAANAD
+1138 
-1144 GTISYTLE
+1144 
-1152 ITEPN
+1152 
-1157 TSVVCNPTG
+1157 
-1166 TLDPNAASAA
+1166 
-1176 PAEPAMEGLLVELS
+1176 MEGLLVELS
-1190 QKDADG
+1190 QKDAGG

-1215 YTADNIGIEAA
+1215 YTADNAGIEAA

-1241 SDSGEEITVTVTD
+1241 ADSGEEITVTVTD
-1254 NGDGTKTYSAE
+1254 NGDGTKTYAAE
-1265 VTEAN
+1265 VTEVN

-1280 H
+1280 R

>member
-1 MKERNEKRPACKKGI
+1 MKERNEKRPPRKKGI
-16 VPIVVLLTI
+16 VPIAVLLTI
-25 GFVVNIACG
+25 GLVVNIACG
-34 IFYSAITPFMTANLN
+34 IFYSAITPFMTANFN

-57 VTTGQNLT
+57 VTTGQSLT

-86 LLKDQD
+86 LLKDQN

-174 AAQYTDEL
+174 AAQYTDTL

-190 DVAIVTFSRVGG
+190 DVAIVTISRVGG

-236 ALIKAQGFGKVIVLV
+236 ALIKAQGFSKVIVLV

-263 DDAID
+263 DDSID

-304 DLTSSPAYWNAG
+304 DLTTAPAYWNAG

-344 YVDNTTGL
+344 YVDNTTGV

-431 KTDLLQPGASEK
+431 KTSLLQPGASEK
-443 VTITFAPENMASY
+443 VTVTFAPEDMASY

-473 KLMNNA
+473 KLMRNA
-479 HDVIDQREYEVPAT
+479 HEVIDQREYEVPAT

-514 DVAQGQIQQYVSR
+514 DVAQGQIKQYVSR
-527 ADWEGTLPTARTD
+527 ADWEGTLSTTRTD

-548 VAAKENTLVYE
+548 VAAKENTPVYE
-559 NNDSDQPITMAD
+559 NNDSDQPITFAD

-592 LEQLSVDDMTTMIA
+592 LEQLSVDDMTNMIS
-606 NGGWSTPEIT
+606 NGGWSTPEVA

-805 SAMGNTNWMDVNL
+805 SAMGNTSWMDINL
-818 AIRAGGDMMLCLMGV
+818 ALRAGGDMMLCLMGV
-833 NLDSSSNT
+833 KLDSSSNT

-891 ILKRIPAG
+891 ILKRIPTG

-912 GIAAVVALVFFRS
+912 GIAAVVALVFWAMFFRS
-925 GSAPAAAAS
+925 SSVSVATAS

-944 ESTAAP
+944 ESTAAS
-950 AEEEVKDGVFM
+950 EEATDGLFM

-986 TYDYNAENAGVESEK
+986 TYDYNAENAGVEGEKGTYEIGADGTLTLTAADGTVQTAAAAANADGTISYTLEFTEANTSVVCNPTGTFDPSAASAAPAMEGLFMELSQKDAGGWLGCHVYLMQDGSYTVTYDYTADNTGIEGEK

-1016 EDGTVHTAA
+1016 EDGMV
-1025 TAANADGT
+1025 
-1033 ISYTLEI
+1033 
-1040 TEGNTSVVCNPTG
+1040 
-1053 TLDPNAASAAPA
+1053 
-1065 EPVVEG
+1065 
-1071 LFMELSQT
+1071 
-1079 DAGGWLGCHVYLM
+1079 
-1092 QDGSYSVTY
+1092 
-1101 DYTADNTGIEGEKG
+1101 
-1115 TYAIGADGTLTLT
+1115 
-1128 AADGTEHTAA
+1128 HTAA

-1152 ITEPN
+1152 FTEAN

-1166 TLDPNAASAA
+1166 TLDTSAASAA
-1176 PAEPAMEGLLVELS
+1176 PAMEGLLVELS
-1190 QKDADG
+1190 QKDAGG
-1196 WLGCHIYLMEDGT
+1196 WLGCHIYLMKDGT

-1215 YTADNIGIEAA
+1215 YTADNAGIEAA
-1226 KGTYADN
+1226 KGTYVDN

-1241 SDSGEEITVTVTD
+1241 ADSGEEITVTVTD
-1254 NGDGTKTYSAE
+1254 NGDDTQTYSAE
-1265 VTEAN
+1265 VTEIN

-1280 H
+1280 R

>member
-1 MKERNEKRPACKKGI
+1 MKERNEKRPARKKGI
-16 VPIVVLLTI
+16 VPIAVLLTI
-25 GFVVNIACG
+25 GLVVNIACG
-34 IFYSAITPFMTANLN
+34 MFYSAITPFMTANFN

-57 VTTGQNLT
+57 VTTGQSLT
-65 VEQAAEQSRAMAQ
+65 VEQAADQSRAMAQ

-86 LLKDQD
+86 LLKDQN
-92 NALPLAEGTAVN
+92 NALPLAEGCAVN

-124 TSSNIDL
+124 TSSNVDL

-136 NAGFT
+136 NAGFS

-174 AAQYTDEL
+174 AAQYTDTL

-224 YLELTQDEEDLL
+224 YLELTKDEEDLL

-263 DDAID
+263 DDSID

-304 DLTSSPAYWNAG
+304 DLTTAPAYWNAG
-316 DFTYSNLNHHY
+316 DFTYSNLKHHY

-344 YVDNTTGL
+344 YVDNTTGV

-376 QSIADYKTTD
+376 QSITDYKTSD

-431 KTDLLQPGASEK
+431 KTGLLQPGASEK
-443 VTITFAPENMASY
+443 VTITFAPEDMASY

-514 DVAQGQIQQYVSR
+514 DVAQGQIKQYVSR
-527 ADWEGTLPTARTD
+527 ADWEGTLPTTRTD

-548 VAAKENTLVYE
+548 VAAKENTPVYE
-559 NNDSDQPITMAD
+559 NNDSDQPITFAN

-585 DPKWNDL
+585 DPKWDDL
-592 LEQLSVDDMTTMIA
+592 LEQLSVDDMTNMIA
-606 NGGWSTPEIT
+606 NGGWSTPEIA

-714 GVDSQGVYTYIKHFA
+714 GVGSQGVYTYIKHFA

-833 NLDSSSNT
+833 KLDSSSNT

-912 GIAAVVALVFFRS
+912 GIVAVVALVFWAMFFRS
-925 GSAPAAAAS
+925 SSVSVATAS

-939 ASETA
+939 SSETA
-944 ESTAAP
+944 ESTAAS
-950 AEEEVKDGVFM
+950 EEAKD
-961 ELSQT
+961 
-966 DAGGWLGCHVYL
+966 
-978 MQDGSYSV
+978 
-986 TYDYNAENAGVESEK
+986 
-1001 GTYEIGAD
+1001 
-1009 GTLTLTA
+1009 
-1016 EDGTVHTAA
+1016 
-1025 TAANADGT
+1025 
-1033 ISYTLEI
+1033 
-1040 TEGNTSVVCNPTG
+1040 
-1053 TLDPNAASAAPA
+1053 
-1065 EPVVEG
+1065 G

-1092 QDGSYSVTY
+1092 QDGSYTVTYDYNAENAGVEGEKGTYEIGADGTLTLTAEDGTVHTAAAAANADGTISYTLEFTEANTSVVCNPTGTLDPSAASAAPAMEGLFMELSQKDAGGWLGCHVYLMQDGSYTVTY

-1115 TYAIGADGTLTLT
+1115 TYEIGADGTLTLT
-1128 AADGTEHTAA
+1128 AADGTVHTAA

-1152 ITEPN
+1152 ITESN

-1166 TLDPNAASAA
+1166 TLDPSAASAA
-1176 PAEPAMEGLLVELS
+1176 PAMEGLLVELS
-1190 QKDADG
+1190 QKDAGG
-1196 WLGCHIYLMEDGT
+1196 WLGCHVYLMEDGT
-1209 FSVAYD
+1209 FSVTYD
-1215 YTADNIGIEAA
+1215 YTADNAGIEAA
-1226 KGTYADN
+1226 KGTYAEN
-1233 GDGTLTLT
+1233 ADGTLTLT
-1241 SDSGEEITVTVTD
+1241 ADSGEEITVTVTD

-1280 H
+1280 R

>member
-1 MKERNEKRPACKKGI
+1 MKERNEKRPPRKKGI
-16 VPIVVLLTI
+16 VPIAVLLTI
-25 GFVVNIACG
+25 GLVVNIACG
-34 IFYSAITPFMTANLN
+34 IFYSAITPFMTANFN

-57 VTTGQNLT
+57 VTTGQSLT

-86 LLKDQD
+86 LLKDQN

-174 AAQYTDEL
+174 AAQYTDTL
-182 LQNAKAFS
+182 LQNAKDFS
-190 DVAIVTFSRVGG
+190 DVAIVTISRVGG

-236 ALIKAQGFGKVIVLV
+236 ALIKAQGFSKVIVLV

-263 DDAID
+263 DDSID

-288 SGKVNPSGRLS
+288 SGRVNPSGRLS

-304 DLTSSPAYWNAG
+304 DLTTAPAYWNAG
-316 DFTYSNLNHHY
+316 DFTYSNLKHHY

-344 YVDNTTGL
+344 YVDNTTGV

-409 YYTAPYTIGGI
+409 YYTAPYTVGGI

-431 KTDLLQPGASEK
+431 KTSLLQPGASEK
-443 VTITFAPENMASY
+443 VTVTFAPEDMASY

-479 HDVIDQREYEVPAT
+479 HEVIDQREYEVPAT

-514 DVAQGQIQQYVSR
+514 DVAQGQIKQYVSR

-548 VAAKENTLVYE
+548 VAAKENTPVYE
-559 NNDSDQPITMAD
+559 NNDSDQPITIAD

-592 LEQLSVDDMTTMIA
+592 LEQLSVDDMTNMIS
-606 NGGWSTPEIT
+606 NGGWSTPEVA

-805 SAMGNTNWMDVNL
+805 SAMGNTSWMDINL
-818 AIRAGGDMMLCLMGV
+818 ALRAGGDMMLCLMGV
-833 NLDSSSNT
+833 KLDSSSNT

-912 GIAAVVALVFFRS
+912 GIAAVVALVFWAMFFRS
-925 GSAPAAAAS
+925 STTTAATS

-939 ASETA
+939 VSETA
-944 ESTAAP
+944 ESTAAS
-950 AEEEVKDGVFM
+950 EEATDGLFM

-986 TYDYNAENAGVESEK
+986 TYDYNAENAGVEGEK

-1025 TAANADGT
+1025 AAANPDGT
-1033 ISYTLEI
+1033 ISYTLEF
-1040 TEGNTSVVCNPTG
+1040 TEANTSVVCNPTG
-1053 TLDPNAASAAPA
+1053 TLDPSAASAAPA
-1065 EPVVEG
+1065 MDG
-1071 LFMELSQT
+1071 LFMELSQK

-1092 QDGSYSVTY
+1092 EDGSYSVTY

-1115 TYAIGADGTLTLT
+1115 TYEIGADGTLTLT
-1128 AADGTEHTAA
+1128 AADGTVHTAA

-1152 ITEPN
+1152 FTEAN

-1166 TLDPNAASAA
+1166 TLDPSAASAA
-1176 PAEPAMEGLLVELS
+1176 PAMEGLLVELS
-1190 QKDADG
+1190 QKDAGG

-1215 YTADNIGIEAA
+1215 YTADNAGIEAA

-1241 SDSGEEITVTVTD
+1241 ADSGDEITVTVTD

-1265 VTEAN
+1265 MTEAN

-1280 H
+1280 R

>member
-1 MKERNEKRPACKKGI
+1 MKERNEKRPARKKGI
-16 VPIVVLLTI
+16 VPIAVLLTI
-25 GFVVNIACG
+25 GLVVNIACG

-57 VTTGQNLT
+57 VTTGQSLT

-86 LLKDQD
+86 LLKDQ
-92 NALPLAEGTAVN
+92 NSALPLAEGTAVN

-174 AAQYTDEL
+174 AAQYTDTL

-190 DVAIVTFSRVGG
+190 DVAIVTISRVGG

-224 YLELTQDEEDLL
+224 YLELTKDEEDLL

-263 DDAID
+263 DDSID

-304 DLTSSPAYWNAG
+304 DLTTAPAYWNAG
-316 DFTYSNLNHHY
+316 DFTYSNLKHHY

-344 YVDNTTGL
+344 YVDNTTGV

-398 GAVAGKDVVQV
+398 GAMAGKDVVQV

-431 KTDLLQPGASEK
+431 KTSLLQPGASEK
-443 VTITFAPENMASY
+443 VTVTFAPEDMASY

-479 HDVIDQREYEVPAT
+479 HEVIDQREYEVPAT
-493 ITYSGDN
+493 ITYSGEN

-514 DVAQGQIQQYVSR
+514 DVAQGQIKQYVSR
-527 ADWEGTLPTARTD
+527 ADWEGTLPTTRTD

-548 VAAKENTLVYE
+548 VAAKENIPVYE
-559 NNDSDQPITMAD
+559 NNDSDQPITIAD

-592 LEQLSVDDMTTMIA
+592 LEQLSVDDMTNMIS
-606 NGGWSTPEIT
+606 NGGWSTPEVA

-805 SAMGNTNWMDVNL
+805 SAMGNTSWMDINL
-818 AIRAGGDMMLCLMGV
+818 ALRAGGDMMLCLMGV
-833 NLDSSSNT
+833 KLDSSSNT

-912 GIAAVVALVFFRS
+912 GIAAVVALVFWAMFFRS
-925 GSAPAAAAS
+925 SSAPTAAAS

-939 ASETA
+939 SSETA
-944 ESTAAP
+944 ESTAAS
-950 AEEEVKDGVFM
+950 EEATDGLFM

-978 MQDGSYSV
+978 MQDGSYTV
-986 TYDYNAENAGVESEK
+986 TYDYNAENAGVEGEK

-1025 TAANADGT
+1025 AAANADGT
-1033 ISYTLEI
+1033 ISYTLEF
-1040 TEGNTSVVCNPTG
+1040 TEANTSVVCNPTG
-1053 TLDPNAASAAPA
+1053 TLDPSAASAAP
-1065 EPVVEG
+1065 VMEG
-1071 LFMELSQT
+1071 LFMELSQK

-1115 TYAIGADGTLTLT
+1115 TYEIGADGTLTLT
-1128 AADGTEHTAA
+1128 AADGTVHTAA
-1138 AAANAD
+1138 ATANAD

-1152 ITEPN
+1152 ITEVN

-1166 TLDPNAASAA
+1166 TLDPSAASAA
-1176 PAEPAMEGLLVELS
+1176 PAMDGLLVELS
-1190 QKDADG
+1190 QKDAGG

-1215 YTADNIGIEAA
+1215 YTADNAGIEAA

-1241 SDSGEEITVTVTD
+1241 ADSGDEITVTVTD
-1254 NGDGTKTYSAE
+1254 NGDGTKTYAAE
-1265 VTEAN
+1265 VTEVN

-1280 H
+1280 R

>member
-1 MKERNEKRPACKKGI
+1 MKERNEKRPPRKKGI
-16 VPIVVLLTI
+16 VPIAVLLTI
-25 GFVVNIACG
+25 GLVVNIACG

-57 VTTGQNLT
+57 VTTGQSLT

-86 LLKDQD
+86 LLKDQN

-174 AAQYTDEL
+174 AEKYTDTL

-190 DVAIVTFSRVGG
+190 DVAIVTISRVGG

-236 ALIKAQGFGKVIVLV
+236 ALIKAQGFSKVIALI

-304 DLTSSPAYWNAG
+304 DLTTAPAYWNAG
-316 DFTYSNLNHHY
+316 DFTYANLKHHY

-344 YVDNTTGL
+344 YVDNTTGV

-431 KTDLLQPGASEK
+431 KTSLLQPGASEK
-443 VTITFAPENMASY
+443 VTVTFAPEDMASY

-473 KLMNNA
+473 KLMHNA

-493 ITYSGDN
+493 ITYSGNN

-514 DVAQGQIQQYVSR
+514 DVAQGQIQKYVSR
-527 ADWEGTLPTARTD
+527 ADWEGALPTTRTD

-548 VAAKENTLVYE
+548 VAAKENTPVYE
-559 NNDSDQPITMAD
+559 NNDSDQPITIAD

-592 LEQLSVDDMTTMIA
+592 LEQLSVEDMTNMIS
-606 NGGWSTPEIT
+606 NGGWSTPEVA

-632 NSLVSSLKGVSF
+632 NSLVSNLKGVSF

-805 SAMGNTNWMDVNL
+805 SAMGNTSWMDINL
-818 AIRAGGDMMLCLMGV
+818 ALRAGGDMMLCLMGV
-833 NLDSSSNT
+833 KLDSSSNT

-891 ILKRIPAG
+891 LLKRIPAG

-912 GIAAVVALVFFRS
+912 GIVAVVALVFWAMFFRS
-925 GSAPAAAAS
+925 GIAPATAAS

-944 ESTAAP
+944 ESTAAS
-950 AEEEVKDGVFM
+950 EEAKDGVFM

-986 TYDYNAENAGVESEK
+986 TYDYNAENAGVEGEK

-1025 TAANADGT
+1025 AAANADGT
-1033 ISYTLEI
+1033 ISYTLEF
-1040 TEGNTSVVCNPTG
+1040 TEANTSVVCNPTG

-1065 EPVVEG
+1065 MEG
-1071 LFMELSQT
+1071 LLVELSQK

-1101 DYTADNTGIEGEKG
+1101 DYNAENAGVEGEKG
-1115 TYAIGADGTLTLT
+1115 TYEIDADGTLTLT
-1128 AADGTEHTAA
+1128 AADGTVHTAA

-1152 ITEPN
+1152 FTESN

-1176 PAEPAMEGLLVELS
+1176 PAMEGLLVELS
-1190 QKDADG
+1190 QKDAGG
-1196 WLGCHIYLMEDGT
+1196 WLGCHVYLMEDGT

-1215 YTADNIGIEAA
+1215 YTADNAGIEAA
-1226 KGTYADN
+1226 KGTYVDN

-1241 SDSGEEITVTVTD
+1241 ADSGDEITVTVTD
-1254 NGDGTKTYSAE
+1254 NGDGTKTYAAE

-1280 H
+1280 R

>member
-1 MKERNEKRPACKKGI
+1 M
-16 VPIVVLLTI
+16 
-25 GFVVNIACG
+25 
-34 IFYSAITPFMTANLN
+34 
-49 PLLTGQKQ
+49 
-57 VTTGQNLT
+57 
-65 VEQAAEQSRAMAQ
+65 
-78 ELVQEGAV
+78 
-86 LLKDQD
+86 
-92 NALPLAEGTAVN
+92 
-104 LFGYGSVDPIYGGS
+104 
-118 GSGASD
+118 
-124 TSSNIDL
+124 
-131 VTGLT
+131 
-136 NAGFT
+136 
-141 VNQELVDFYKKSGV
+141 
-155 SRAAQ
+155 
-160 KGFEGSNFTPAEVP
+160 
-174 AAQYTDEL
+174 
-182 LQNAKAFS
+182 
-190 DVAIVTFSRVGG
+190 
-202 EGGDLPQD
+202 
-210 MYAAGYSKTDDGRH
+210 
-224 YLELTQDEEDLL
+224 
-236 ALIKAQGFGKVIVLV
+236 
-251 NSSNAMELGFLE
+251 
-263 DDAID
+263 
-268 AALWIGSLGS
+268 
-278 TGFNAVGEIL
+278 
-288 SGKVNPSGRLS
+288 
-299 DTYAY
+299 
-304 DLTSSPAYWNAG
+304 
-316 DFTYSNLNHHY
+316 
-327 VEYAEG
+327 
-333 IYVGYRFYETR
+333 
-344 YVDNTTGL
+344 
-352 CDEAAYAKAVQY
+352 QY

-376 QSIADYKTTD
+376 QSITDYKTTD

-409 YYTAPYTIGGI
+409 YYTAPYTTGGI

-431 KTDLLQPGASEK
+431 KTGLLEPGASEK
-443 VTITFAPENMASY
+443 VTVTFAPEDMASY

-463 YVLEAGTYQI
+463 YVLDAGTYQI

-479 HDVIDQREYEVPAT
+479 HEVIDQREYEVPAT

-514 DVAQGQIQQYVSR
+514 DVAQGQIKQYVSR
-527 ADWEGTLPTARTD
+527 ADWEGTLPTTRTD

-548 VAAKENTLVYE
+548 IAAKENAPVYE
-559 NNDSDQPITMAD
+559 NNDSDQPITIAD
-571 HGLTLEDMTGLDYD
+571 HGLTLEDMAGLDYN

-592 LEQLSVDDMTTMIA
+592 LEQLSVDDMTNMIS
-606 NGGWSTPEIT
+606 NGGWSTPEVA

-708 GAAMVQ
+708 GTAMVQ
-714 GVDSQGVYTYIKHFA
+714 GLGSQGVYSYIKHFA

-805 SAMGNTNWMDVNL
+805 SAMGNTSWMDINL
-818 AIRAGGDMMLCLMGV
+818 ALRAGGDMMLCLMGV
-833 NLDSSSNT
+833 KLDSSSNT

-912 GIAAVVALVFFRS
+912 GIVAVVALVFWAMFFRS

-950 AEEEVKDGVFM
+950 AEAEEAKD
-961 ELSQT
+961 
-966 DAGGWLGCHVYL
+966 
-978 MQDGSYSV
+978 
-986 TYDYNAENAGVESEK
+986 
-1001 GTYEIGAD
+1001 
-1009 GTLTLTA
+1009 
-1016 EDGTVHTAA
+1016 
-1025 TAANADGT
+1025 
-1033 ISYTLEI
+1033 
-1040 TEGNTSVVCNPTG
+1040 
-1053 TLDPNAASAAPA
+1053 
-1065 EPVVEG
+1065 G

-1115 TYAIGADGTLTLT
+1115 TYEIGADGTLTLT
-1128 AADGTEHTAA
+1128 AEDGTVHTAPA
-1138 AAANAD
+1138 VANAD

-1152 ITEPN
+1152 FTESN

-1166 TLDPNAASAA
+1166 TLDPNTASAA
-1176 PAEPAMEGLLVELS
+1176 PAMEGLLVELS
-1190 QKDADG
+1190 QTDAGG

-1215 YTADNIGIEAA
+1215 YTADNAGIEAA
-1226 KGTYADN
+1226 KGTYAEN
-1233 GDGTLTLT
+1233 ADGTLTLT
-1241 SDSGEEITVTVTD
+1241 ADSGDEITVTVTE
-1254 NGDGTKTYSAE
+1254 NSDGTKTYAAE
-1265 VTEAN
+1265 LTEAN

-1280 H
+1280 R

>member
-1 MKERNEKRPACKKGI
+1 MKERNEKRPPRKKGI
-16 VPIVVLLTI
+16 VPIAVLLTI
-25 GFVVNIACG
+25 GLVVNIACG
-34 IFYSAITPFMTANLN
+34 IFYSAITPFMTANFN

-57 VTTGQNLT
+57 VTTGQSLT

-86 LLKDQD
+86 LLKDQN

-174 AAQYTDEL
+174 AAQYTDTL

-190 DVAIVTFSRVGG
+190 DVAIVTISRVGG

-263 DDAID
+263 DDSID

-304 DLTSSPAYWNAG
+304 DLTTAPAYWNAG
-316 DFTYSNLNHHY
+316 DFTYSNLKHHY

-344 YVDNTTGL
+344 YVDNTTGV

-431 KTDLLQPGASEK
+431 KTSLLQPGASEK
-443 VTITFAPENMASY
+443 VTITFAPEDMASY

-473 KLMNNA
+473 KLMRNA

-514 DVAQGQIQQYVSR
+514 DVAQGQIKQYVSR

-548 VAAKENTLVYE
+548 VAAKENAPVYE
-559 NNDSDQPITMAD
+559 NNDSDQPITFAD

-592 LEQLSVDDMTTMIA
+592 LEQLSVDDMTNMIS
-606 NGGWSTPEIT
+606 NGGWSTPEVA

-805 SAMGNTNWMDVNL
+805 SAMGNTSWMDINL
-818 AIRAGGDMMLCLMGV
+818 ALRAGGDMMLCLMGV
-833 NLDSSSNT
+833 KLDSSSNT

-891 ILKRIPAG
+891 LLKRIPAG

-912 GIAAVVALVFFRS
+912 GIAAVVALVFWAMFFRS

-934 SESAA
+934 SESVA

-944 ESTAAP
+944 ESTAAS
-950 AEEEVKDGVFM
+950 EEA
-961 ELSQT
+961 T
-966 DAGGWLGCHVYL
+966 D
-978 MQDGSYSV
+978 
-986 TYDYNAENAGVESEK
+986 
-1001 GTYEIGAD
+1001 
-1009 GTLTLTA
+1009 
-1016 EDGTVHTAA
+1016 
-1025 TAANADGT
+1025 
-1033 ISYTLEI
+1033 
-1040 TEGNTSVVCNPTG
+1040 
-1053 TLDPNAASAAPA
+1053 
-1065 EPVVEG
+1065 G

-1092 QDGSYSVTY
+1092 QDGSYTVTY
-1101 DYTADNTGIEGEKG
+1101 DYNAENADVEGEKG
-1115 TYAIGADGTLTLT
+1115 TYEIGADGTLTLT
-1128 AADGTEHTAA
+1128 AEDGTVHTAA

-1152 ITEPN
+1152 FTESNTSVVCNPTGTLDPNAASVAPAMEGLFMELSQKDAGGWLGCHVYLMEDGSYSVTYDYNAENAGVEGEKGTYEIGADGTLTLTAEDGTVHTAAAAANADGTISYTLEFTESN

-1176 PAEPAMEGLLVELS
+1176 PAMEGLLVELS
-1190 QKDADG
+1190 QKDAGG

-1209 FSVAYD
+1209 FSVTYD
-1215 YTADNIGIEAA
+1215 YTADNTGIEAA
-1226 KGTYADN
+1226 KGTYVDN

-1241 SDSGEEITVTVTD
+1241 ADSGEEITVTVTD
-1254 NGDGTKTYSAE
+1254 NGDGTKTYAAE
-1265 VTEAN
+1265 VTEVN

-1280 H
+1280 R

>member
-1 MKERNEKRPACKKGI
+1 MKERNEKRPPRKKGI
-16 VPIVVLLTI
+16 VPIAVLLTI
-25 GFVVNIACG
+25 GLVVNIACG
-34 IFYSAITPFMTANLN
+34 IFYSAITPFMTANFN

-57 VTTGQNLT
+57 VTTGQSLT

-86 LLKDQD
+86 LLKDQN

-174 AAQYTDEL
+174 AAQYTDTL

-190 DVAIVTFSRVGG
+190 DVAIVTISRVGG

-263 DDAID
+263 DDSID

-304 DLTSSPAYWNAG
+304 DLTTAPAYWNAG
-316 DFTYSNLNHHY
+316 DFTYSNLKHHY

-344 YVDNTTGL
+344 YVDNTTGV

-431 KTDLLQPGASEK
+431 KTSLLEPGASEK
-443 VTITFAPENMASY
+443 VTVTFAPEDMASY

-514 DVAQGQIQQYVSR
+514 DVAQGQIKQYVSR

-548 VAAKENTLVYE
+548 VAAKENAPVYE
-559 NNDSDQPITMAD
+559 NNDSDQPITFAD

-592 LEQLSVDDMTTMIA
+592 LEQLSVDDMTNMIS
-606 NGGWSTPEIT
+606 NGGWSTPEVA

-805 SAMGNTNWMDVNL
+805 SAMGNTSWMDINL
-818 AIRAGGDMMLCLMGV
+818 ALRAGGDMMLCLMGV
-833 NLDSSSNT
+833 KLDSSSNT

-912 GIAAVVALVFFRS
+912 GIAAVVALVFWAMFFRS

-944 ESTAAP
+944 ESTAAS
-950 AEEEVKDGVFM
+950 EEAKDGVFM

-986 TYDYNAENAGVESEK
+986 TYDYNAENAGVEGEK

-1025 TAANADGT
+1025 AAANADGT
-1033 ISYTLEI
+1033 ISYTLEF
-1040 TEGNTSVVCNPTG
+1040 TESNTSVVCNPTG

-1065 EPVVEG
+1065 MEG
-1071 LFMELSQT
+1071 LFMELSQK

-1101 DYTADNTGIEGEKG
+1101 DYNAENAGVEGEKG
-1115 TYAIGADGTLTLT
+1115 TYEIGADGTLTLT
-1128 AADGTEHTAA
+1128 AEDGTVHTAA

-1152 ITEPN
+1152 FTESN

-1166 TLDPNAASAA
+1166 TLDPSAASAA
-1176 PAEPAMEGLLVELS
+1176 PAMEGLLVELS
-1190 QKDADG
+1190 QKDAGG

-1209 FSVAYD
+1209 FSVTYD
-1215 YTADNIGIEAA
+1215 YTADNTGIEAA
-1226 KGTYADN
+1226 KGTYVDN

-1241 SDSGEEITVTVTD
+1241 ADSGEEITVTVTD
-1254 NGDGTKTYSAE
+1254 NGDGTKTYAAE
-1265 VTEAN
+1265 VTEVN

-1280 H
+1280 R

>member
-1 MKERNEKRPACKKGI
+1 MKERNEKRPARKKGI
-16 VPIVVLLTI
+16 VPIAVLLTI
-25 GFVVNIACG
+25 GLVVNIACG

-57 VTTGQNLT
+57 VTTGQSLT

-86 LLKDQD
+86 LLKDQN

-174 AAQYTDEL
+174 AAQYTDTL

-190 DVAIVTFSRVGG
+190 DVAIVTISRVGG

-236 ALIKAQGFGKVIVLV
+236 ALIKAQGFSKVIVLV

-263 DDAID
+263 DDSID

-304 DLTSSPAYWNAG
+304 DLTTAPAYWNAG

-344 YVDNTTGL
+344 YVDNTTGV

-376 QSIADYKTTD
+376 QSITDYKTTD

-431 KTDLLQPGASEK
+431 KTSLLQPGASEK
-443 VTITFAPENMASY
+443 VTVTFAPEDMASY

-473 KLMNNA
+473 KLMRNA
-479 HDVIDQREYEVPAT
+479 HEVIDQREYEVPAT

-514 DVAQGQIQQYVSR
+514 DVAQGQIKQYVSR
-527 ADWEGTLPTARTD
+527 ADWEGTLSTTRTD

-548 VAAKENTLVYE
+548 VAAKENTPVYE
-559 NNDSDQPITMAD
+559 NNDSDQPITFAD

-592 LEQLSVDDMTTMIA
+592 LEQLSVDDMTNMIS
-606 NGGWSTPEIT
+606 NGGWSTPEVA

-805 SAMGNTNWMDVNL
+805 SAMGNTSWMDINL
-818 AIRAGGDMMLCLMGV
+818 ALRAGGDMMLCLMGV
-833 NLDSSSNT
+833 KLDSSSNT

-891 ILKRIPAG
+891 ILKRIPTG

-912 GIAAVVALVFFRS
+912 GIAAVVALVFWAMFFRS
-925 GSAPAAAAS
+925 SSVSVATAS

-944 ESTAAP
+944 ESTAAS
-950 AEEEVKDGVFM
+950 EEATDGLFM

-986 TYDYNAENAGVESEK
+986 TYDYNAENAGVEGEKGTYEIGADGTLTLTAADGTVQTAAAAANADGTISYTLEFTEANTSVVCNPTGTFDPSAASAAPAMEGLFMELSQKDAGGWLGCHVYLMQDGSYTVTYDYTADNTGIEGEK

-1016 EDGTVHTAA
+1016 EDGMV
-1025 TAANADGT
+1025 
-1033 ISYTLEI
+1033 
-1040 TEGNTSVVCNPTG
+1040 
-1053 TLDPNAASAAPA
+1053 
-1065 EPVVEG
+1065 
-1071 LFMELSQT
+1071 
-1079 DAGGWLGCHVYLM
+1079 
-1092 QDGSYSVTY
+1092 
-1101 DYTADNTGIEGEKG
+1101 
-1115 TYAIGADGTLTLT
+1115 
-1128 AADGTEHTAA
+1128 HTAA

-1152 ITEPN
+1152 FTEAN

-1166 TLDPNAASAA
+1166 TLDTSAASAA
-1176 PAEPAMEGLLVELS
+1176 PAMEGLLVELS
-1190 QKDADG
+1190 QKDAGG
-1196 WLGCHIYLMEDGT
+1196 WLGCHIYLMKDGT

-1215 YTADNIGIEAA
+1215 YTADNAGIEAA
-1226 KGTYADN
+1226 KGTYVDN

-1241 SDSGEEITVTVTD
+1241 ADSGEEITVTVTD
-1254 NGDGTKTYSAE
+1254 NGDDTQTYSAE
-1265 VTEAN
+1265 VTEIN

-1280 H
+1280 R

>member
-1 MKERNEKRPACKKGI
+1 MKERNEKRPPRKKGI
-16 VPIVVLLTI
+16 VPIAVLLTI
-25 GFVVNIACG
+25 GLVVNIACG
-34 IFYSAITPFMTANLN
+34 IFYSAITPFMTANFN

-57 VTTGQNLT
+57 VTTGQSLT

-174 AAQYTDEL
+174 AAQYTDTL

-190 DVAIVTFSRVGG
+190 DVAIVTISRVGG

-236 ALIKAQGFGKVIVLV
+236 ALIKAQGFSKVIVLI

-263 DDAID
+263 DDSID

-304 DLTSSPAYWNAG
+304 DLTTAPAYWNAG
-316 DFTYSNLNHHY
+316 DFTYANLKHHY

-344 YVDNTTGL
+344 YVDNSTGV

-409 YYTAPYTIGGI
+409 YYTAPYTVGGI

-431 KTDLLQPGASEK
+431 KTSLLQPGASEK
-443 VTITFAPENMASY
+443 VTVTFAPEDMASY

-493 ITYSGDN
+493 ITYSGEN

-514 DVAQGQIQQYVSR
+514 DVAQGQIKQYVSR
-527 ADWEGTLPTARTD
+527 ADWEGTLPTTRTD

-548 VAAKENTLVYE
+548 VAAKENTPVYE
-559 NNDSDQPITMAD
+559 NNDSDQPITIAD

-585 DPKWNDL
+585 DPKWDDL
-592 LEQLSVDDMTTMIA
+592 LEQLSVDDMTNMIS
-606 NGGWSTPEIT
+606 NGGWSTPEVA

-632 NSLVSSLKGVSF
+632 NSLVSNLKGVSF

-714 GVDSQGVYTYIKHFA
+714 GVGSQGVYTYIKHFA

-805 SAMGNTNWMDVNL
+805 SAMGNTSWMDINL
-818 AIRAGGDMMLCLMGV
+818 ALRAGGDMMLCLMGV
-833 NLDSSSNT
+833 KLDSSSNT

-891 ILKRIPAG
+891 LLKRIPAG

-912 GIAAVVALVFFRS
+912 GIAAVVALVFWAMFFRS
-925 GSAPAAAAS
+925 DSVSAAAS

-939 ASETA
+939 SSETA
-944 ESTAAP
+944 ESTAAS
-950 AEEEVKDGVFM
+950 EEA
-961 ELSQT
+961 T
-966 DAGGWLGCHVYL
+966 D
-978 MQDGSYSV
+978 
-986 TYDYNAENAGVESEK
+986 
-1001 GTYEIGAD
+1001 
-1009 GTLTLTA
+1009 
-1016 EDGTVHTAA
+1016 
-1025 TAANADGT
+1025 
-1033 ISYTLEI
+1033 
-1040 TEGNTSVVCNPTG
+1040 
-1053 TLDPNAASAAPA
+1053 
-1065 EPVVEG
+1065 G

-1092 QDGSYSVTY
+1092 QDGSYTITYDYNAENAGVEGEKGTYEIGADGTLTLTAEDGTVHTAAAAANADGTISYTLEFTEANTSVVCNPTGTLDPSAASAAPAMEGLFMELSQKDAGGWLGCHVYLMEDGSYTVTY

-1115 TYAIGADGTLTLT
+1115 TYEIGADGTLTLT
-1128 AADGTEHTAA
+1128 AEDGTVHTAA
-1138 AAANAD
+1138 AVANAD

-1152 ITEPN
+1152 FTEAN

-1166 TLDPNAASAA
+1166 TLEPNAASTA
-1176 PAEPAMEGLLVELS
+1176 PAMEGLLVELS
-1190 QKDADG
+1190 QKDAGG

-1215 YTADNIGIEAA
+1215 YTADNAGIEAA
-1226 KGTYADN
+1226 KGTYVDN

-1241 SDSGEEITVTVTD
+1241 ADSGEEITVTVTD
-1254 NGDGTKTYSAE
+1254 NGDGTKTYAAE

-1280 H
+1280 R

>member
-1 MKERNEKRPACKKGI
+1 MKERNEKRPPRKKGI
-16 VPIVVLLTI
+16 VPIAVLLTI
-25 GFVVNIACG
+25 GLVVNIACG

-57 VTTGQNLT
+57 VTTGQSLT

-86 LLKDQD
+86 LLKDQN

-174 AAQYTDEL
+174 AAQYTDTL

-236 ALIKAQGFGKVIVLV
+236 ALIKAQGFGKVIVLI

-263 DDAID
+263 DDSID

-304 DLTSSPAYWNAG
+304 DLTTAPAYWNAG
-316 DFTYSNLNHHY
+316 DFTYSNLKHHY

-344 YVDNTTGL
+344 YVDNTTGV

-431 KTDLLQPGASEK
+431 KTSLLEPGASEK
-443 VTITFAPENMASY
+443 VTITFAPEDMASY

-479 HDVIDQREYEVPAT
+479 HEVIDQREYEVPAT

-500 ARSTDL
+500 ARNTDL

-514 DVAQGQIQQYVSR
+514 DVAQGQIKQYVSR
-527 ADWEGTLPTARTD
+527 ADWEGTLPTTRTD

-548 VAAKENTLVYE
+548 VAAKENTPVYE
-559 NNDSDQPITMAD
+559 NNDSDQPITIAD

-592 LEQLSVDDMTTMIA
+592 LEQLSVDDMTNMIS
-606 NGGWSTPEIT
+606 NGGWSTPEVA

-714 GVDSQGVYTYIKHFA
+714 GVGSQGVYTYIKHFA

-805 SAMGNTNWMDVNL
+805 SAMGNTSWMDINL
-818 AIRAGGDMMLCLMGV
+818 ALRAGGDMMLCLMGV
-833 NLDSSSNT
+833 KLDSSSNT

-912 GIAAVVALVFFRS
+912 GIAAVVALVFWAMFFRS
-925 GSAPAAAAS
+925 SATTAATS

-939 ASETA
+939 VSETA
-944 ESTAAP
+944 ESTAAS
-950 AEEEVKDGVFM
+950 EEAKDGVFM

-978 MQDGSYSV
+978 MQDGSYTV
-986 TYDYNAENAGVESEK
+986 TYDYNAENAGVEGEK

-1025 TAANADGT
+1025 AAANADGT
-1033 ISYTLEI
+1033 ISYTLEF
-1040 TEGNTSVVCNPTG
+1040 TEANTSVVCNPTG
-1053 TLDPNAASAAPA
+1053 TLDPSAASAAPA
-1065 EPVVEG
+1065 MDG

-1092 QDGSYSVTY
+1092 EDGSYSVTY
-1101 DYTADNTGIEGEKG
+1101 DYTAENAGIEGEKG
-1115 TYAIGADGTLTLT
+1115 TYEIGADGTLTLT
-1128 AADGTEHTAA
+1128 AADGTVHTAA

-1152 ITEPN
+1152 ITESN

-1166 TLDPNAASAA
+1166 TLDPSAASAA
-1176 PAEPAMEGLLVELS
+1176 PAMEGLLVELS
-1190 QKDADG
+1190 QKDAGG

-1209 FSVAYD
+1209 FTLTYD
-1215 YTADNIGIEAA
+1215 YTADNAGIESA

-1233 GDGTLTLT
+1233 GDGTLTL
-1241 SDSGEEITVTVTD
+1241 SADSGEEITVNVTD
-1254 NGDGTKTYSAE
+1254 NGNGTKTYAAE

-1280 H
+1280 R

>member
-1 MKERNEKRPACKKGI
+1 MNSKPIKKPGKAGMAVI
-16 VPIVVLLTI
+16 CVLLALALI
-25 GFVVNIACG
+25 VNVACG

-57 VTTGQNLT
+57 VTTGRSLT

-78 ELVQEGAV
+78 ELVQEGTV
-86 LLKDQD
+86 LLKNQN

-174 AAQYTDEL
+174 AAQYTET

-190 DVAIVTFSRVGG
+190 DVAIVTISRVGG

-263 DDAID
+263 DDSID

-304 DLTSSPAYWNAG
+304 DLTTAPAYWNAG
-316 DFTYSNLNHHY
+316 DFTYANLKHHY

-344 YVDNTTGL
+344 YVDNTTGV

-398 GAVAGKDVVQV
+398 GSVAGKDVVQV

-431 KTDLLQPGASEK
+431 KTGLLEPGASEK
-443 VTITFAPENMASY
+443 VTITFAPEDMASY

-463 YVLEAGTYQI
+463 YVLEAGIYQI
-473 KLMNNA
+473 KLMKNA
-479 HDVIDQREYEVPAT
+479 HEVIDQREYEVPAT
-493 ITYSGDN
+493 ITYSGEN
-500 ARSTDL
+500 ARNTDL

-514 DVAQGQIQQYVSR
+514 DVAQGQIKQYVSR
-527 ADWEGTLPTARTD
+527 ADWEGTLPTTRTD

-548 VAAKENTLVYE
+548 VAAKENAPVYE
-559 NNDSDQPITMAD
+559 NNDSDQPITIAD

-585 DPKWNDL
+585 DPKWDDL
-592 LEQLSVDDMTTMIA
+592 LEQLSVDDMTNMIS
-606 NGGWSTPEIT
+606 NGGWSTPEVA

-805 SAMGNTNWMDVNL
+805 SAMGNTSWMDINL
-818 AIRAGGDMMLCLMGV
+818 ALRAGGDMMLCLMGV
-833 NLDSSSNT
+833 KLDSSSNT

-891 ILKRIPAG
+891 LLKRIPVS

-912 GIAAVVALVFFRS
+912 GIVAVVALVFWALFFRS

-944 ESTAAP
+944 ESTAAS
-950 AEEEVKDGVFM
+950 EEA
-961 ELSQT
+961 T
-966 DAGGWLGCHVYL
+966 D
-978 MQDGSYSV
+978 
-986 TYDYNAENAGVESEK
+986 
-1001 GTYEIGAD
+1001 
-1009 GTLTLTA
+1009 
-1016 EDGTVHTAA
+1016 
-1025 TAANADGT
+1025 
-1033 ISYTLEI
+1033 
-1040 TEGNTSVVCNPTG
+1040 
-1053 TLDPNAASAAPA
+1053 
-1065 EPVVEG
+1065 G

-1092 QDGSYSVTY
+1092 QDGSYTVTYDYNAENAGVESEKGTYQIGADGTLTLTAEDGTVHTAAAAANADGTISYTLEFTEANTSVVCNPTGTLDPSAASAAPAMEGLFMELSQKNAGGWLGCHVYLMQDGSYTVTY

-1115 TYAIGADGTLTLT
+1115 TYQIGADGTLTLT
-1128 AADGTEHTAA
+1128 AEDGTVHTAA

-1152 ITEPN
+1152 FTESN

-1166 TLDPNAASAA
+1166 TLDPSAASAA
-1176 PAEPAMEGLLVELS
+1176 PAMEGLLVELS
-1190 QKDADG
+1190 QKDAGG

-1209 FSVAYD
+1209 FSVTYD
-1215 YTADNIGIEAA
+1215 YTADNTGIEAA
-1226 KGTYADN
+1226 KGTYVDN

-1241 SDSGEEITVTVTD
+1241 ADSGEEITVTVTD
-1254 NGDGTKTYSAE
+1254 NGDGTKTYAAE
-1265 VTEAN
+1265 VTEVN

-1280 H
+1280 R

>member
-1 MKERNEKRPACKKGI
+1 M
-16 VPIVVLLTI
+16 
-25 GFVVNIACG
+25 
-34 IFYSAITPFMTANLN
+34 
-49 PLLTGQKQ
+49 
-57 VTTGQNLT
+57 
-65 VEQAAEQSRAMAQ
+65 
-78 ELVQEGAV
+78 
-86 LLKDQD
+86 
-92 NALPLAEGTAVN
+92 
-104 LFGYGSVDPIYGGS
+104 
-118 GSGASD
+118 
-124 TSSNIDL
+124 
-131 VTGLT
+131 
-136 NAGFT
+136 
-141 VNQELVDFYKKSGV
+141 
-155 SRAAQ
+155 
-160 KGFEGSNFTPAEVP
+160 
-174 AAQYTDEL
+174 
-182 LQNAKAFS
+182 
-190 DVAIVTFSRVGG
+190 
-202 EGGDLPQD
+202 
-210 MYAAGYSKTDDGRH
+210 
-224 YLELTQDEEDLL
+224 
-236 ALIKAQGFGKVIVLV
+236 
-251 NSSNAMELGFLE
+251 
-263 DDAID
+263 
-268 AALWIGSLGS
+268 
-278 TGFNAVGEIL
+278 
-288 SGKVNPSGRLS
+288 
-299 DTYAY
+299 
-304 DLTSSPAYWNAG
+304 
-316 DFTYSNLNHHY
+316 
-327 VEYAEG
+327 
-333 IYVGYRFYETR
+333 
-344 YVDNTTGL
+344 
-352 CDEAAYAKAVQY
+352 
-364 PFGYGLSYTTFE
+364 
-376 QSIADYKTTD
+376 
-386 SAIEMTV
+386 
-393 EVKNT
+393 
-398 GAVAGKDVVQV
+398 
-409 YYTAPYTIGGI
+409 
-420 EKSHVVLAGFA
+420 LAGFA
-431 KTDLLQPGASEK
+431 KTDLLQPDDSEK
-443 VTITFAPENMASY
+443 VTVTFAPEDMASY

-540 GKTASAET
+540 GKTAGAET
-548 VAAKENTLVYE
+548 VAAKENTPVYE
-559 NNDSDQPITMAD
+559 NNDSDQPITVAD

-592 LEQLSVDDMTTMIA
+592 LEQLSVDDMTNMIA

-668 EAAANHVVGLYAPG
+668 EAVANHVVGLYAPG

-786 LLTDV
+786 LLTNV

-818 AIRAGGDMMLCLMGV
+818 AIRAGCDMMLCLMGV
-833 NLDSSSNT
+833 KVDSSTNT

-857 ANSIAIAAAVDNTPY
+857 ANSIAIAAAVDNAPY

-899 KKLGKGAKAGICV
+899 KNLGKGAKAGICV
-912 GIAAVVALVFFRS
+912 GIAAVVALVFWAMFFRS

-939 ASETA
+939 SSEPA

-950 AEEEVKDGVFM
+950 AEEEAKDGVFM

-966 DAGGWLGCHVYL
+966 DASGWLGCHVCL
-978 MQDGSYSV
+978 MQDGSYIV
-986 TYDYNAENAGVESEK
+986 TYDYNAENTGVEGEK

-1016 EDGTVHTAA
+1016 
-1025 TAANADGT
+1025 
-1033 ISYTLEI
+1033 
-1040 TEGNTSVVCNPTG
+1040 
-1053 TLDPNAASAAPA
+1053 
-1065 EPVVEG
+1065 
-1071 LFMELSQT
+1071 
-1079 DAGGWLGCHVYLM
+1079 
-1092 QDGSYSVTY
+1092 
-1101 DYTADNTGIEGEKG
+1101 
-1115 TYAIGADGTLTLT
+1115 
-1128 AADGTEHTAA
+1128 
-1138 AAANAD
+1138 
-1144 GTISYTLE
+1144 
-1152 ITEPN
+1152 
-1157 TSVVCNPTG
+1157 
-1166 TLDPNAASAA
+1166 
-1176 PAEPAMEGLLVELS
+1176 
-1190 QKDADG
+1190 
-1196 WLGCHIYLMEDGT
+1196 
-1209 FSVAYD
+1209 
-1215 YTADNIGIEAA
+1215 
-1226 KGTYADN
+1226 
-1233 GDGTLTLT
+1233 
-1241 SDSGEEITVTVTD
+1241 DSGDEITVTVTD
-1254 NGDGTKTYSAE
+1254 NGDGTKTYAAE
-1265 VTEAN
+1265 ITEAN

>member
-1 MKERNEKRPACKKGI
+1 MKERNEKRPPRKKGI
-16 VPIVVLLTI
+16 VPIAVLLTI
-25 GFVVNIACG
+25 GLVVNIACG
-34 IFYSAITPFMTANLN
+34 IFYSAITPFMTANFN

-57 VTTGQNLT
+57 VTTGQSLT

-86 LLKDQD
+86 LLKDQN

-174 AAQYTDEL
+174 AAQYTDTL

-190 DVAIVTFSRVGG
+190 DVAIVTISRVGG

-236 ALIKAQGFGKVIVLV
+236 ALIKAQGFGKVIVLI

-263 DDAID
+263 DESID

-304 DLTSSPAYWNAG
+304 DLTTAPAYWNAG
-316 DFTYSNLNHHY
+316 DFTYSNLKHHY

-344 YVDNTTGL
+344 YVDNSTGV

-431 KTDLLQPGASEK
+431 KTSLLQPGASEK
-443 VTITFAPENMASY
+443 VTVTFAPEDMASY

-514 DVAQGQIQQYVSR
+514 DVAQGQIKQYVSR
-527 ADWEGTLPTARTD
+527 ADWEGTLPTTRTD

-548 VAAKENTLVYE
+548 VAAKENTPVYE
-559 NNDSDQPITMAD
+559 NNDSDQPITIAD

-592 LEQLSVDDMTTMIA
+592 LEQLSVDDMTNMIS
-606 NGGWSTPEIT
+606 NGGWSTPEVA

-714 GVDSQGVYTYIKHFA
+714 GVGSQGVYTYIKHFA

-746 QSIREIYLKPFE
+746 QSIREIYLKSFE

-805 SAMGNTNWMDVNL
+805 SAMGNTSWMDINL
-818 AIRAGGDMMLCLMGV
+818 ALRAGGDMMLCLMGV
-833 NLDSSSNT
+833 KLDSSSNT

-912 GIAAVVALVFFRS
+912 GIAAVVALVFWAMFFRS
-925 GSAPAAAAS
+925 SSVSVATAS

-944 ESTAAP
+944 ESTAAS
-950 AEEEVKDGVFM
+950 EEA
-961 ELSQT
+961 T
-966 DAGGWLGCHVYL
+966 D
-978 MQDGSYSV
+978 
-986 TYDYNAENAGVESEK
+986 
-1001 GTYEIGAD
+1001 
-1009 GTLTLTA
+1009 
-1016 EDGTVHTAA
+1016 
-1025 TAANADGT
+1025 
-1033 ISYTLEI
+1033 
-1040 TEGNTSVVCNPTG
+1040 
-1053 TLDPNAASAAPA
+1053 
-1065 EPVVEG
+1065 G

-1092 QDGSYSVTY
+1092 QDGSYTVTY
-1101 DYTADNTGIEGEKG
+1101 DYNAENAGVEGEKG
-1115 TYAIGADGTLTLT
+1115 TYEIGADGTLTLT
-1128 AADGTEHTAA
+1128 AADGTVHTAA

-1152 ITEPN
+1152 FTEAN

-1176 PAEPAMEGLLVELS
+1176 PAMEGLFMELSQKDAGGWLGCHVYLMQDGSYTVTYDYTADNTGIEGEKGTYEIGADGTLTLTAADGTVHTAAAVANADGTISYTLEFTESNTSVVCNPTGTLDPSAASAAPAMEGLLVELS
-1190 QKDADG
+1190 QKDAGG

-1215 YTADNIGIEAA
+1215 YTADNAGIEAA

-1241 SDSGEEITVTVTD
+1241 ADSGEEITVTVTD
-1254 NGDGTKTYSAE
+1254 NGNGTKTYSAE
-1265 VTEAN
+1265 VTEVN

-1280 H
+1280 R

>member
-1 MKERNEKRPACKKGI
+1 MKERNEKRPPRKKGI
-16 VPIVVLLTI
+16 VPIAVLLTI
-25 GFVVNIACG
+25 GLVVNIACG
-34 IFYSAITPFMTANLN
+34 IFYSAITPFMTANFN

-57 VTTGQNLT
+57 VTTGQSLT

-86 LLKDQD
+86 LLKDQN

-174 AAQYTDEL
+174 AAQYTDTL

-236 ALIKAQGFGKVIVLV
+236 ALIKAQGFGKVIVLI

-263 DDAID
+263 DDSID

-304 DLTSSPAYWNAG
+304 DLTTAPAYWNAG
-316 DFTYSNLNHHY
+316 DFTYSNLKHHY

-344 YVDNTTGL
+344 YVDNTTGV

-409 YYTAPYTIGGI
+409 YYTAPYTVGGI

-431 KTDLLQPGASEK
+431 KTSLLQPGASEK
-443 VTITFAPENMASY
+443 VTVTFAPEDMASY

-479 HDVIDQREYEVPAT
+479 HEVIDQREYEVPAT
-493 ITYSGDN
+493 ITYSGEN

-514 DVAQGQIQQYVSR
+514 DVAQGQIKQYVSR
-527 ADWEGTLPTARTD
+527 ADWEGTLPTTRTD

-548 VAAKENTLVYE
+548 VAAKENTPVYE
-559 NNDSDQPITMAD
+559 NNDSDQPITIAD

-592 LEQLSVDDMTTMIA
+592 LEQLSVDDMTNMIS
-606 NGGWSTPEIT
+606 NGGWSTPEVA

-805 SAMGNTNWMDVNL
+805 SAMGNTSWMDINL
-818 AIRAGGDMMLCLMGV
+818 ALRAGGDMMLCLMGV
-833 NLDSSSNT
+833 KLDSSSNT

-891 ILKRIPAG
+891 LLKRIPAG

-912 GIAAVVALVFFRS
+912 GIAAVVALVFWAMFFRS
-925 GSAPAAAAS
+925 DSVSAAAS

-939 ASETA
+939 SSETA
-944 ESTAAP
+944 ESTAAS
-950 AEEEVKDGVFM
+950 EEATDGLFM

-986 TYDYNAENAGVESEK
+986 TYDYNAENAGVEGEK

-1025 TAANADGT
+1025 AAANADGTISYTLEFTEANTSVVCNPTGTFDPSAASAAPAMDGLFMELSQKDAGGWLGCHVYLMEDGSYTVTYDYTADNTGIEGEKGTYEIGADGTLTLTAEDGTVHTAAAAANADGT

-1040 TEGNTSVVCNPTG
+1040 TESNTSVVCNPTG

-1065 EPVVEG
+1065 
-1071 LFMELSQT
+1071 
-1079 DAGGWLGCHVYLM
+1079 
-1092 QDGSYSVTY
+1092 
-1101 DYTADNTGIEGEKG
+1101 
-1115 TYAIGADGTLTLT
+1115 
-1128 AADGTEHTAA
+1128 
-1138 AAANAD
+1138 
-1144 GTISYTLE
+1144 
-1152 ITEPN
+1152 
-1157 TSVVCNPTG
+1157 
-1166 TLDPNAASAA
+1166 
-1176 PAEPAMEGLLVELS
+1176 MEGLLVELS
-1190 QKDADG
+1190 QKDAGG

-1215 YTADNIGIEAA
+1215 YTADNAGIEAA

-1241 SDSGEEITVTVTD
+1241 ADSGEEITVTVTD
-1254 NGDGTKTYSAE
+1254 NGDGTKTYAAE
-1265 VTEAN
+1265 VTEVN

-1280 H
+1280 R

>member
-1 MKERNEKRPACKKGI
+1 MKERNEKRPPRKKGI
-16 VPIVVLLTI
+16 VPIAVLLTI
-25 GFVVNIACG
+25 GLVVNIACG

-57 VTTGQNLT
+57 VTTGQSLT

-86 LLKDQD
+86 LLKDQN

-174 AAQYTDEL
+174 AAQYTDTL

-236 ALIKAQGFGKVIVLV
+236 ALIKAQGFGKVIVLI

-263 DDAID
+263 DDSID

-304 DLTSSPAYWNAG
+304 DLTTAPAYWNAG
-316 DFTYSNLNHHY
+316 DFTYANLKHHY

-344 YVDNTTGL
+344 YVDNTTGV

-376 QSIADYKTTD
+376 QSVADYKTTD

-398 GAVAGKDVVQV
+398 GNVAGKDVVQV

-431 KTDLLQPGASEK
+431 KTGLLEPGASEK
-443 VTITFAPENMASY
+443 VTVTFAPEDMASY

-479 HDVIDQREYEVPAT
+479 HEVIDQREYEVPAA

-514 DVAQGQIQQYVSR
+514 DVAQGQIKQYVSR
-527 ADWEGTLPTARTD
+527 ADWQGTLPTTRTD

-548 VAAKENTLVYE
+548 VAAKEDTPVYE
-559 NNDSDQPITMAD
+559 NNDSDQPITIAD

-592 LEQLSVDDMTTMIA
+592 LEQLSVDDMTNMIS
-606 NGGWSTPEIT
+606 NGGWSTPEVA

-632 NSLVSSLKGVSF
+632 NSLVSNLKGVSF
-644 PSEVIVGSSWNTDLA
+644 PSEAIVGSSWNTDLA

-714 GVDSQGVYTYIKHFA
+714 GVGSQGVYTYIKHFA

-805 SAMGNTNWMDVNL
+805 SAMGNTSWMDINL
-818 AIRAGGDMMLCLMGV
+818 ALRAGGDMMLCLMGV
-833 NLDSSSNT
+833 KLDSSSNT

-912 GIAAVVALVFFRS
+912 GIVAVVALVFWALFFRS
-925 GSAPAAAAS
+925 GSAPAASAS

-944 ESTAAP
+944 ESTAAS
-950 AEEEVKDGVFM
+950 EEAKDGLFM

-986 TYDYNAENAGVESEK
+986 TYDYNAENAGVEGEK

-1025 TAANADGT
+1025 AAANPDGT
-1033 ISYTLEI
+1033 ISYTLEF
-1040 TEGNTSVVCNPTG
+1040 TEANTSVVCNPTG
-1053 TLDPNAASAAPA
+1053 TLDPSAASAAPA
-1065 EPVVEG
+1065 MEG

-1115 TYAIGADGTLTLT
+1115 TYEIGADGTLTLT
-1128 AADGTEHTAA
+1128 AEDGTVHTAA

-1152 ITEPN
+1152 FTEAN

-1166 TLDPNAASAA
+1166 TLDPSAASAA
-1176 PAEPAMEGLLVELS
+1176 PAMEGLLVELS
-1190 QKDADG
+1190 QKDAGG
-1196 WLGCHIYLMEDGT
+1196 WLGCHIYLMEDGS

-1215 YTADNIGIEAA
+1215 YTADNAGIEAA
-1226 KGTYADN
+1226 KGTYVDN

-1241 SDSGEEITVTVTD
+1241 ADSGDEITVTVTD
-1254 NGDGTKTYSAE
+1254 NGDGTKTYTAE

-1280 H
+1280 R

>member
-1 MKERNEKRPACKKGI
+1 MKERNEKRPPRKKGI
-16 VPIVVLLTI
+16 VPIAVLLTI
-25 GFVVNIACG
+25 GLVVNIACG
-34 IFYSAITPFMTANLN
+34 IFYSAITPFMTANFN

-57 VTTGQNLT
+57 VTTGQSLT

-174 AAQYTDEL
+174 AAQYTDTL

-190 DVAIVTFSRVGG
+190 DVAIVTISRVGG

-236 ALIKAQGFGKVIVLV
+236 ALIKAQGFSKVIVLI

-263 DDAID
+263 DDSID

-304 DLTSSPAYWNAG
+304 DLTTAPAYWNAG
-316 DFTYSNLNHHY
+316 DFTYSNLKHHY

-344 YVDNTTGL
+344 YVDNTTGV

-431 KTDLLQPGASEK
+431 KTSLLQPGASEK
-443 VTITFAPENMASY
+443 VTVTFAPEDMASY

-514 DVAQGQIQQYVSR
+514 DVAQGQIKQYVSR
-527 ADWEGTLPTARTD
+527 ADWEGTLPTTRTD

-548 VAAKENTLVYE
+548 VAAKENTPVYE
-559 NNDSDQPITMAD
+559 NNDSDQPITIAD

-592 LEQLSVDDMTTMIA
+592 LEQLSVDDMTNMIS
-606 NGGWSTPEIT
+606 NGGWSTPEVA

-805 SAMGNTNWMDVNL
+805 SAMGNTSWMDINL
-818 AIRAGGDMMLCLMGV
+818 ALRAGGDMMLCLMGV
-833 NLDSSSNT
+833 KLDSSSNT

-912 GIAAVVALVFFRS
+912 GIAAVVALVFWAMFFRS
-925 GSAPAAAAS
+925 SATTAATS

-939 ASETA
+939 VSETA
-944 ESTAAP
+944 ESTAAS
-950 AEEEVKDGVFM
+950 EEA
-961 ELSQT
+961 T
-966 DAGGWLGCHVYL
+966 D
-978 MQDGSYSV
+978 
-986 TYDYNAENAGVESEK
+986 
-1001 GTYEIGAD
+1001 
-1009 GTLTLTA
+1009 
-1016 EDGTVHTAA
+1016 
-1025 TAANADGT
+1025 
-1033 ISYTLEI
+1033 
-1040 TEGNTSVVCNPTG
+1040 
-1053 TLDPNAASAAPA
+1053 
-1065 EPVVEG
+1065 G

-1092 QDGSYSVTY
+1092 QDGSYTVTYDYNAENAGVEGEKGTYEIGADGTLTLTAEDGTVRTAAAAANADGTISYTLEFTEANTSVVCNPTGTLDPSAVSAAPAMDGLFMELSQKDAGGWLGCHVYLMQDGSYTVTY

-1115 TYAIGADGTLTLT
+1115 TYEIGADGTLTLT
-1128 AADGTEHTAA
+1128 AADGTVHTAA
-1138 AAANAD
+1138 ATANAD

-1152 ITEPN
+1152 ITEAN

-1166 TLDPNAASAA
+1166 TLDPSAASAA
-1176 PAEPAMEGLLVELS
+1176 PAMEGLLVELS
-1190 QKDADG
+1190 QKDAGG
-1196 WLGCHIYLMEDGT
+1196 WLGCHIYLMEDGS

-1215 YTADNIGIEAA
+1215 YTADNAGIEAA
-1226 KGTYADN
+1226 KGTYVDN

-1241 SDSGEEITVTVTD
+1241 ADSGEEITVTVTD
-1254 NGDGTKTYSAE
+1254 NGDGTKTYAAE
-1265 VTEAN
+1265 VTEVN

-1280 H
+1280 R

>member
-1 MKERNEKRPACKKGI
+1 MKERNEKRPPRKKGI
-16 VPIVVLLTI
+16 VPIAVLLTI
-25 GFVVNIACG
+25 GLVVNIACG
-34 IFYSAITPFMTANLN
+34 IFYSAITPFMTANFN

-57 VTTGQNLT
+57 VTTGQSLT

-86 LLKDQD
+86 LLKDQN

-174 AAQYTDEL
+174 AAQYTDTL

-190 DVAIVTFSRVGG
+190 DVAIVTISRVGG

-236 ALIKAQGFGKVIVLV
+236 ALIKAQGFGKVIVLI

-263 DDAID
+263 DESID

-304 DLTSSPAYWNAG
+304 DLTTAPAYWNAG
-316 DFTYSNLNHHY
+316 DFTYSNLKHHY

-344 YVDNTTGL
+344 YVDNSTGV

-431 KTDLLQPGASEK
+431 KTGLLQPGASEK
-443 VTITFAPENMASY
+443 VTVTFAPEDMASY

-479 HDVIDQREYEVPAT
+479 HEVIDQREYEVPAT
-493 ITYSGDN
+493 ITYSGEN

-514 DVAQGQIQQYVSR
+514 DVAQGQIKQYVSR
-527 ADWEGTLPTARTD
+527 ADWEGTLPTTRTD

-548 VAAKENTLVYE
+548 VAAKENTPVYE
-559 NNDSDQPITMAD
+559 NNDSDQPITIAD

-592 LEQLSVDDMTTMIA
+592 LEQLSVDDMTNMIS
-606 NGGWSTPEIT
+606 NGGWSTPEVA

-714 GVDSQGVYTYIKHFA
+714 GVGSQGVYTYIKHFA

-746 QSIREIYLKPFE
+746 QSIREIYLKSFE

-805 SAMGNTNWMDVNL
+805 SAMGNTSWMDVNL

-833 NLDSSSNT
+833 KLDSSSNT

-912 GIAAVVALVFFRS
+912 GIAAVVALVFWAMFFRS
-925 GSAPAAAAS
+925 SSVSVATAS

-944 ESTAAP
+944 ESTAAS
-950 AEEEVKDGVFM
+950 EEA
-961 ELSQT
+961 T
-966 DAGGWLGCHVYL
+966 D
-978 MQDGSYSV
+978 
-986 TYDYNAENAGVESEK
+986 
-1001 GTYEIGAD
+1001 
-1009 GTLTLTA
+1009 
-1016 EDGTVHTAA
+1016 
-1025 TAANADGT
+1025 
-1033 ISYTLEI
+1033 
-1040 TEGNTSVVCNPTG
+1040 
-1053 TLDPNAASAAPA
+1053 
-1065 EPVVEG
+1065 G

-1092 QDGSYSVTY
+1092 QDGSYTVTYDYNAENAGVEGEKGTYEIGADGTLTLTAEDGTVHTAAAAANADGTISYTLEFTEANTSVVCNPTGTFDPSAASAAPAMDGLFMELSQTDAGGWLGCHVYLMQDGSYTVTY

-1115 TYAIGADGTLTLT
+1115 TYEIGADGTLTLT
-1128 AADGTEHTAA
+1128 AADGTVHTAA
-1138 AAANAD
+1138 AVANAD

-1152 ITEPN
+1152 FTESN

-1166 TLDPNAASAA
+1166 TLDPSAASAA
-1176 PAEPAMEGLLVELS
+1176 PAMEGLLVELS
-1190 QKDADG
+1190 QKDAGG

-1215 YTADNIGIEAA
+1215 YTADNAGIEAA

-1241 SDSGEEITVTVTD
+1241 ADSGEEITVTVTD
-1254 NGDGTKTYSAE
+1254 NGNGTKTYSAE
-1265 VTEAN
+1265 VTEVN

-1280 H
+1280 R

>member
-1 MKERNEKRPACKKGI
+1 MKERNEKRPPRKKGI
-16 VPIVVLLTI
+16 VPIAVLLTI
-25 GFVVNIACG
+25 GLVVNIACG

-57 VTTGQNLT
+57 VTTGQSLT

-86 LLKDQD
+86 LLKDQN

-174 AAQYTDEL
+174 AAQYTDTL

-236 ALIKAQGFGKVIVLV
+236 ALIKAQGFSKVIVLI

-263 DDAID
+263 DDSID

-304 DLTSSPAYWNAG
+304 DLTTAPAYWNAG
-316 DFTYSNLNHHY
+316 DFTYSNLKHHY

-344 YVDNTTGL
+344 YVDNTTGV

-431 KTDLLQPGASEK
+431 KTSLLQPGASEK
-443 VTITFAPENMASY
+443 VTVTFAPEDMASY

-473 KLMNNA
+473 KLMSNA
-479 HDVIDQREYEVPAT
+479 HEVIDQREYEVPAT

-514 DVAQGQIQQYVSR
+514 DVAQGQIKQYVSR
-527 ADWEGTLPTARTD
+527 ADWEGTLPTTRTD

-548 VAAKENTLVYE
+548 VAAKENTPVYE
-559 NNDSDQPITMAD
+559 NNDSDQPITIAD

-592 LEQLSVDDMTTMIA
+592 LEQLSVDDMTNMIS
-606 NGGWSTPEIT
+606 NGGWSTPEVA

-805 SAMGNTNWMDVNL
+805 SAMGNTSWMDINL
-818 AIRAGGDMMLCLMGV
+818 ALRAGGDMMLCLMGV
-833 NLDSSSNT
+833 KLDSSSNT

-872 WLILLAIV
+872 WLILLALV
-880 DSILLIAIVLL
+880 DSILLIAIILL
-891 ILKRIPAG
+891 LLKRIPAG
-899 KKLGKGAKAGICV
+899 KKPGKGAKAGICV
-912 GIAAVVALVFFRS
+912 GIVAVVALVFWTMFFRS

-944 ESTAAP
+944 ESTAAS
-950 AEEEVKDGVFM
+950 EETTDGLFM

-986 TYDYNAENAGVESEK
+986 TYDYNAENAGVEGEK

-1025 TAANADGT
+1025 ATANADGT
-1033 ISYTLEI
+1033 ISYTLEF
-1040 TEGNTSVVCNPTG
+1040 TESNTSVVCNPTG
-1053 TLDPNAASAAPA
+1053 TFDPNAASAAPA
-1065 EPVVEG
+1065 MDG
-1071 LFMELSQT
+1071 LFMELSQK

-1115 TYAIGADGTLTLT
+1115 TYEIGADGTLTLT
-1128 AADGTEHTAA
+1128 AADGTVHTAA

-1152 ITEPN
+1152 FTEAN

-1166 TLDPNAASAA
+1166 TFDPSAA
-1176 PAEPAMEGLLVELS
+1176 FAAPAMEGLLVELS
-1190 QKDADG
+1190 QKDAGG

-1215 YTADNIGIEAA
+1215 YTADNAGIEAA
-1226 KGTYADN
+1226 KGTYVDN

-1241 SDSGEEITVTVTD
+1241 ADSGEEITVTVTD
-1254 NGDGTKTYSAE
+1254 NGDGTKTYAAE
-1265 VTEAN
+1265 VTEVN

-1280 H
+1280 R

>member
-1 MKERNEKRPACKKGI
+1 MKERNEKRPPRKKGI
-16 VPIVVLLTI
+16 VPIAVLLTI
-25 GFVVNIACG
+25 GLVVNIACG
-34 IFYSAITPFMTANLN
+34 IFYSAITPFMTANFN

-57 VTTGQNLT
+57 VTTGQSLT

-86 LLKDQD
+86 LLKDQN

-174 AAQYTDEL
+174 AAQYTDTL

-190 DVAIVTFSRVGG
+190 DVAIVTISRVGG

-263 DDAID
+263 DDSID

-304 DLTSSPAYWNAG
+304 DLTTAPAYWNAG
-316 DFTYSNLNHHY
+316 DFTYSNLKHHY

-344 YVDNTTGL
+344 YVDNTTGV

-431 KTDLLQPGASEK
+431 KTSLLQPGASEK
-443 VTITFAPENMASY
+443 VTITFAPEDMASY

-473 KLMNNA
+473 KLMRNA

-514 DVAQGQIQQYVSR
+514 DVAQGQIKQYVSR

-548 VAAKENTLVYE
+548 VAAKENAPVYE
-559 NNDSDQPITMAD
+559 NNDSDQPITFAD

-592 LEQLSVDDMTTMIA
+592 LEQLSVDDMTNMIS
-606 NGGWSTPEIT
+606 NGGWSTPEVA

-805 SAMGNTNWMDVNL
+805 SAMGNTSWMDINL
-818 AIRAGGDMMLCLMGV
+818 ALRAGGDMMLCLMGV
-833 NLDSSSNT
+833 KLDSSSNT

-891 ILKRIPAG
+891 LLKRIPVS

-912 GIAAVVALVFFRS
+912 GIVAVVALVFWALFFRS

-934 SESAA
+934 SESVA

-944 ESTAAP
+944 ESTAAS
-950 AEEEVKDGVFM
+950 EEATDGLFM

-986 TYDYNAENAGVESEK
+986 TYDYNAENAGVEGEK

-1025 TAANADGT
+1025 AAANADGT
-1033 ISYTLEI
+1033 ISYTLEF
-1040 TEGNTSVVCNPTG
+1040 TESNTSVVCNPTG

-1065 EPVVEG
+1065 MEG
-1071 LFMELSQT
+1071 LFMELSQK

-1092 QDGSYSVTY
+1092 EDGSYSVTY
-1101 DYTADNTGIEGEKG
+1101 DYNAENAGVEGEKG
-1115 TYAIGADGTLTLT
+1115 TYEIGADGTLTLT
-1128 AADGTEHTAA
+1128 AEDGTVHTAA

-1152 ITEPN
+1152 FTESN

-1166 TLDPNAASAA
+1166 TLDPSAASAA
-1176 PAEPAMEGLLVELS
+1176 PAMEGLLVELS
-1190 QKDADG
+1190 QKDAGG

-1209 FSVAYD
+1209 FSVTYD
-1215 YTADNIGIEAA
+1215 YTADNTGIEAA
-1226 KGTYADN
+1226 KGTYVDN

-1241 SDSGEEITVTVTD
+1241 ADSGEEITVTVTD
-1254 NGDGTKTYSAE
+1254 NSDGTKTYAAE
-1265 VTEAN
+1265 VTEVN

-1280 H
+1280 R

>member
-1 MKERNEKRPACKKGI
+1 MKERNEKRPPRKKGI
-16 VPIVVLLTI
+16 VPIAVLLTI
-25 GFVVNIACG
+25 GLVVNIACG

-57 VTTGQNLT
+57 VTTGQSLT

-86 LLKDQD
+86 LLKDQN

-155 SRAAQ
+155 SRAVQ

-174 AAQYTDEL
+174 AAQYTDAL

-236 ALIKAQGFGKVIVLV
+236 ALIKAQGFGKVIVLI

-263 DDAID
+263 DDSID

-304 DLTSSPAYWNAG
+304 DLTTAPAYWNAG

-344 YVDNTTGL
+344 YVDNTTGV
-352 CDEAAYAKAVQY
+352 CDEAVYAKAVQY

-376 QSIADYKTTD
+376 QSIADYKTSD

-398 GAVAGKDVVQV
+398 GSVAGKDVVQV
-409 YYTAPYTIGGI
+409 YYTAPYTVGGI

-431 KTDLLQPGASEK
+431 KTGLLQPGASEK
-443 VTITFAPENMASY
+443 VTVTFAPEDMASY

-514 DVAQGQIQQYVSR
+514 DVAQGQIQKYVSR
-527 ADWEGTLPTARTD
+527 ADWEGALPTTRTD

-548 VAAKENTLVYE
+548 VAAKENTPVYE
-559 NNDSDQPITMAD
+559 NNDSDQPITIAD

-592 LEQLSVDDMTTMIA
+592 LEQLSVEDMTNMIS
-606 NGGWSTPEIT
+606 NGGWSTPEVA

-805 SAMGNTNWMDVNL
+805 SAMGNTSWMDINL
-818 AIRAGGDMMLCLMGV
+818 ALRAGGDMMLCLMGV
-833 NLDSSSNT
+833 KLDSSSNT

-891 ILKRIPAG
+891 LLKRIPAG

-912 GIAAVVALVFFRS
+912 GIVAVVALVFWAMFFRS
-925 GSAPAAAAS
+925 GIAPATAAS

-944 ESTAAP
+944 ESTAAS
-950 AEEEVKDGVFM
+950 EEAKDGVFM

-986 TYDYNAENAGVESEK
+986 TYDYNAENAGVEGEK

-1025 TAANADGT
+1025 AAANADGT
-1033 ISYTLEI
+1033 ISYTLEF
-1040 TEGNTSVVCNPTG
+1040 TEANTSVVCNPTG

-1065 EPVVEG
+1065 MEG
-1071 LFMELSQT
+1071 LLVELSQK

-1101 DYTADNTGIEGEKG
+1101 DYNAENAGVEGEKG
-1115 TYAIGADGTLTLT
+1115 TYEIDADGTLTLT
-1128 AADGTEHTAA
+1128 AADGTVHTAA

-1152 ITEPN
+1152 FTESN

-1176 PAEPAMEGLLVELS
+1176 PAMEGLLVELS
-1190 QKDADG
+1190 QKDAGG
-1196 WLGCHIYLMEDGT
+1196 WLGCHVYLMEDGT

-1215 YTADNIGIEAA
+1215 YTADNAGIEAA
-1226 KGTYADN
+1226 KGTYVDN

-1241 SDSGEEITVTVTD
+1241 ADSGDEITVTVTD
-1254 NGDGTKTYSAE
+1254 NGDGTKTYAAE

-1280 H
+1280 R